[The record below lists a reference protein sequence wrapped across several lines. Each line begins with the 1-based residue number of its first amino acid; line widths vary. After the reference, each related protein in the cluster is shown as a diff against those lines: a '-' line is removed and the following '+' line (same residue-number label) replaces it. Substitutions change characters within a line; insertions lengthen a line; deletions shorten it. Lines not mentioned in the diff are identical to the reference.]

1 MSLFSYE
8 AYATKDYGDAPDVYK
23 TTVSSS
29 GPNHIASSNL
39 FIGTIAPDIESDGQ
53 PNSDATG
60 DDNNGDDEDLFTA
73 HVITYEDGD
82 STYSAS
88 VKVTNLSG
96 VTANLYGW
104 IDLNQNQQFDSNE
117 FSSTTV
123 PAGTS
128 NGNITLIWNDL
139 SEIQE
144 GLTFARFRLTT
155 DDLASGTTL
164 TGLGHIGHDSYGL
177 FTNSDETRVYAI
189 AHHRNPH
196 EPAVFCYDA
205 ITGALC
211 PGYDNG
217 AGNPD
222 GKHLDTGSNT
232 NTRTPHQGNHIV
244 INNKIY
250 IPTEY
255 GMSCWNMD
263 TDNSCGFVSFMGPFG
278 NGKTDNA
285 NNCGSTDHTCR
296 SMPGLVG
303 NKMYVM
309 DDSTKI
315 ECVTTMMTDCAGYP
329 IDITSVVGLGVTGAD
344 TRTEVI
350 GDRVYFSYSRS
361 AGQRFVLCWDTVN
374 NEICSDFNSQQP
386 IMVLTQE
393 DDSERDNF
401 FVSYD
406 SSSNPVA
413 ICSGEASIDPVICVD
428 INTGQIDNSL
438 LNGINF
444 NTRGMYFQEVA
455 VLNSAGEMVTYFAD
469 LDHAISYN
477 WVTGIQTTYTNL
489 NDPGRQF
496 HAAQDAGDGCIRY
509 TMEGNAKELDVS
521 QGMPSAGVSVFGCR
535 SYSSSNFATDASNGE
550 IEDHQV
556 TIEKF
561 IAPTLPPSVASG
573 DFDKDGVPDSRDLDD
588 DNDGILDVD
597 EGCSVVHNENF
608 ERFADAFNE
617 IPSLQVAIDTTTVEA
632 TGFESTGQYTLEPT
646 LVVPFLGGGTTP
658 TNSQGQQV
666 GSYLAG
672 SGCSETTTLW
682 DDGNGNVY
690 LIFGTHDYQGGGVPS
705 TDVCEANDPKQAGY
719 IYKPVNK
726 LPVQPNT
733 NYVFSVDVKINTNNL
748 QGHPSN
754 TVPNVEPEIHF
765 YVDGVSVAQY
775 IPDRSAS
782 ITTAEYKTFTF
793 TWNSGNKTSI
803 DWGIYNRTTESSG
816 NDFSIDNVLFQAQT
830 ATSITNCLD
839 IDADD
844 DGIPDNIE
852 AQTTEGYIFPS
863 NDDAATY
870 NANDGVNSSYITTN
884 NGGPGLIPVNT
895 DAMSSIALRVDTTP
909 DYIDTDSDGD
919 GVLDIAENGPDNIHP
934 GSGANT
940 DTDGDGLWD
949 IFDATDSSGASAWH
963 PDDELTTASIAQRV
977 NSFGDVDGDVN
988 GFEPLSQDLDF
999 RDGDEPSQQPV
1010 YDFGDAPDGLDG
1022 EESYKTLAASN
1033 GPRHLPS
1040 TQLYMGPNPTDI
1052 ESDALITLLA
1062 DGDDNTETD
1071 DEGALSGYY
1080 PNNLIN
1086 VGTVT
1091 GSLQVR
1097 FNPLTNDTGQNSFF
1111 YAWVDWNKNGIFEVD
1126 EGLAASNAGTVGEAI
1141 FYATWGEIMDT
1152 RITVPSDFDNGYY
1165 FMRIRLSATSIDL
1178 QGATGTD
1185 EDPRS
1190 LGVVEQIGA
1199 VEDHRV
1205 YFGRFDMGDLRD
1217 SADGTSS
1224 TTSTVDHRTHIRDN
1238 GPAHFPSSDL
1248 FIGTNPTDPDPYNT
1262 ATYNTTYTASHPTK
1276 DDNSGT
1282 PTATRDDDDSLPST
1296 QVTINETDN
1305 LVSFDLSV
1313 TNNTGKN
1320 AYLYA
1325 WLDADHNGQLDVSE
1339 LTAVGSLADDGAI
1352 VIPDNGGSAT
1362 NYSVTW
1368 ENITSWP
1375 LVNQHYGIRF
1385 RLSEDKL
1392 ILSGANSSD
1401 EDPRALGVQLTQGE
1415 IEDYSIRVVASGGT
1429 GGGSTESDFDRDG
1442 VPDSI
1447 DIDDDNDGILDVDE
1461 LGFDPN
1467 YLYRDYFD
1475 AVNPNDPN
1483 QCPLVKHTGDG
1494 FYYAPSHVG
1503 GVGDSNPSGNALAC
1517 AGQHGMGSNTGNQVN
1532 NTWKGYGGSCSSGR
1546 HYSFLTLCNEF
1557 DTAGRCAGQGLTATS
1572 FNDEF
1577 YRVKSQYLPSTTLQ
1591 AGVTYRLRVLMSQGT
1606 MTRTQGVINNQIINP
1621 NETIVGGE
1629 NYYTFDYTPSS
1640 NEPLTTIAVRN
1651 NFVAS
1656 GSNNSGQGNDFAIC
1670 GVELL
1675 TKDLDVTQEGHH
1687 QDIDADD
1694 DGIPDNIEA
1703 QTSDDYILPNI
1714 NSFAQ
1719 YIANDGL
1726 NTAYLTTSSTGSLG
1740 LTPVNTD
1747 QSAPSDSD
1755 TIPDYIDLD
1764 SDADG
1769 TSDIAE
1775 NGPNHPDSITSTTD
1789 TDGDGLLDIF
1799 DANDDSI
1806 INGSSP
1812 GRWTPTDEV
1821 TASTVAH
1828 LKTIF
1833 GDGDTDAVDGAIVP
1847 LQQDLDYRDVDSPGA
1862 PADYGDAPSTYKT
1875 LAADNGPSHIPSTA
1889 LYLGTAATDIEND
1902 GFPNTDASGD
1912 DDNDVN
1918 DEDGLDTYN
1927 LLANKNFISQSIKVT
1942 NTSGSEAFLYAW
1954 LDMNR
1959 NGSFEV
1965 NELFVS
1971 GREGDGGYGIDSNE
1985 PDDAVIHLNWR
1996 FDSTVADGSLY
2007 MRVRLTD
2014 QVLDIAAATNNDI
2027 DPRSFGAGSI
2037 GEVEDHKVELI
2048 VPISTGNQCVID
2060 LISPSFETQ
2069 TSRGSSNGRSIVIV
2083 DSDAPWYSWTE
2094 DGTADHFDGTRPD
2107 WFDNYAPTDG
2117 SRLVGLTYNLENQEG
2132 LSLDLPSALIAGET
2146 YKLTLD
2152 IAGGKLNAGKF
2163 NQAANIDLRIWGN
2176 TQTNVVAP
2184 GKLTVPTG
2192 HVQLASQSVSSNTVL
2207 STQEITFT
2215 PTQNMNSISLSIFT
2229 TDSISV
2235 NTKNYGIVFDNL
2247 SLTNESNR
2255 CSTDLDYGDAPDGIS
2270 GEPSYKTLLANNG
2283 PSQIASTTVR
2293 LGEVETDID
2302 TDGQPTL
2309 NADGDDINN
2318 NDDDDVLNISLQNN
2332 IINIGAETSQY
2343 KIKLTPI
2350 YNTGGNNAY
2359 LYAWVDWNKN
2369 GIFEVDEVLSRVG
2382 TSYPAGKEGEN
2393 HVGINTS
2400 NPQEADMI
2408 LDLPASVVAGNYFM
2422 RVRLTENDPL
2432 DLAGATGTDEDPRSI
2447 GAVSENGEIEDHQ
2460 VRIDRFDMGD
2470 LRDEL
2475 VGLSTNP
2482 SSIDYTTRLEHG
2494 GPAHYPSTELFIG
2507 TEATDADTVDLTN
2520 INYFNNDNPQR
2531 DDETG
2536 TGVDDEDAIGPIDIK
2551 DTDNLVSFD
2560 IPVTNTTGQDAYLYA
2575 WFDFD
2580 RDSVMEV
2587 GELTAVSGGANNG
2600 AIVIPSSSGSQT
2612 VSITWTN
2619 LPTWQYI
2626 NKYYSIRLRLS
2637 EDIIPLNSA
2646 SGTAEDPRQL
2656 GILMSRGEVADFH
2669 VYVQANGTGGGNTQN
2684 DFDRDGVPDSI
2695 DIDDDND
2702 GILDLVEL
2710 GYDPNYLF
2718 ADWFEPASGEAPSH
2732 CPLVKHTAN
2741 GEYNPLVHGGNS
2753 ACGLPGETSNN
2764 QRNSVWGN
2772 FGGEKCSTSANPYG
2786 RGWGYLT
2793 RCSEGD
2799 TGNNCQGTTS
2809 HVGDWYVLQN
2819 QFLPTGDVFKAGE
2832 TYTLRLHVNV
2842 WHSPI
2847 SQFRAVIN
2855 GQTLSPNEA
2864 LTASGDQILTFTYT
2878 PSTDAPLSS
2887 LRLRNVSGGNSGQ
2900 GNDWG
2905 FCGVELLNQTL
2916 HQQQQSG
2923 VVEGNHLDIDSD
2935 DDGIP
2940 DNIEAQTSE
2949 DYILPNVNSFAQ
2961 YIANDGLNTAYLTT
2975 SDQGTKGLTPVNTD
2989 QVVPADIDAIPDY
3002 VDDDS
3007 DGDGISDLIENGAGH
3022 PNTITSTTDT
3032 DGDGLL
3038 DIFDSIDDSSVIG
3051 SAPGN
3056 WSPTDEVTASTV
3068 AHLKTIFGDVD
3079 NDAVDGAIVPL
3090 QLDLDYRDYAPAS
3103 APGVLSISGTI
3114 FEDIIGDGYADGDV
3128 TFNDNTGDQRGL
3140 PNVTVTLYLDDGD
3153 NLPNSSDALIATDVT
3168 DANGEYAFTGLVAG
3182 VYWVASDAPTVSSNG
3197 SSGLIA
3203 EQTIGFTAAGEIP
3216 VAFAIQSYC
3225 ADGLGG
3231 SILSTDTTHNS
3242 DVCYGGKTATG
3253 ADDNTDAGTR
3263 EHITGFYLD
3272 YVLNNLNFGF
3282 SFNVVSN
3289 TEPSGVGSYEQFLL
3303 NANAYSGANVM
3314 RFVPV
3319 VVPNRTTWWEVLN
3332 TDSTVFTA
3340 LTDSNTTIDGKA
3352 YALIDGVT
3360 ARNEDPSLLG
3370 SVTSVGADWN
3380 TRTISQVDAP
3390 DFAINHVRNNTCGRS
3405 FYAQTNAESISWSG
3419 CAAIE
3424 TTSNVHNIT
3433 VQNMGVYSDD
3443 SDGTVSGPGFF
3454 ARDAIQDFDFNNNVI
3469 GVLPTGVEAA
3479 NQLYRGAIINNG
3491 INWGGEIDYDGSGEI
3506 DSNYFANTWDTAIII
3521 WYITGPLDPRD
3532 KFVISDNYIIDVDGS
3547 GIVLDR
3553 GTNATTI
3560 KGNYIDNAKFAG
3572 IDNASGASYLDI
3584 LQNTVTNTQG
3594 FFDKSNTAYDN
3605 AHVSEWYPH
3614 SGISLGYG
3622 SSIVAEY
3629 NKVINGAAGVNGI
3642 DYAPGLGRG
3651 IKISKNQFG
3660 NNGGIAIDIGEE
3672 DGIDTNP
3679 HQGDSRRCY
3688 LATYHGTPTV
3698 TGPALPLI
3706 EKAELSGNTL
3716 TVEGKHCNG
3725 AFVSENS
3732 YEIQFYIVSGDA
3744 TDTSTSSTTAS
3755 PVGGWSFMPNIG
3767 NEITG
3772 LTYGEGVT
3780 YLGSLTQQTNGTFSG
3795 TVNVSGLSVGDTIGA
3810 ISFSD
3815 HAVGTGQVPGQTSEF
3830 SANFIV
3836 GAGDLDYGDAPDS
3849 TVGVGVQDYRT
3860 SKADNGPSHS
3870 ISTGLFLGTN
3880 ATDEESDALGV
3891 AQLLAQGDDL
3901 DANNDEDGLS
3911 QVELVNTA
3919 TEYSMPVKVTNTT
3932 GSDAYLYA
3940 WVDWNNN
3947 GRFDA
3952 DEAVSGM
3959 PLTVA
3964 NSDTSAT
3971 ITWNTLPSLTT
3982 GATYYVRMRLSDV
3995 VLTGSPTGSDEDPR
4009 SFGAA
4014 TIGEVEDHLL
4024 TIIDPSLPINPVC
4037 LTDVMRN
4044 TLTDYV
4050 AWNGNNNGY
4059 NEQYTANSWSADLP
4073 IQQGFQV
4080 IGRLESTSSVPI
4092 NTNSASGHTG
4102 VSISRTASFAVREMA
4117 NYATSFN
4124 SIPNGEVS
4132 ITYSY
4137 LPVTGNEDS
4146 AISFE
4151 ISNFWHT
4158 GIYTDDMTVSFT
4170 GNFGQGRT
4178 YIKPP
4183 ESSGAGNLLVPTYD
4197 PTGVDIEPAKVYT
4210 ILDLRQGKTGTA
4222 GGGVA
4227 YPVFT
4232 LAAGQSITI
4241 NVGNIPA
4248 GLNYYMETHH
4258 YRVSD
4263 CTNTSD
4269 ADYGDA
4275 PDSGIGNGVG
4285 NYRTLSNDNGPY
4297 HLNDGTINI
4306 YVGTTPPDDES
4317 EGVQSINAD
4326 GDDLD
4331 GTDDEDSLGIIALYE
4346 TSTAFA
4352 YNQLVN
4358 NSSGSDAYL
4367 YAWVDWDNNGTFDKD
4382 EFVEGG
4388 ASAGDPII
4396 IPTVS
4401 TNVETS
4407 MLWNTLPA
4415 LSSMDEYYLRVRISD
4430 QLLSDSVSGSSEDPR
4445 SFGNGGA
4452 GEIEDQVLVVEIE
4465 PTIPQVYCAVSNS
4478 AETGEKITQLDG
4490 YDNDPANG
4498 FSGVTI
4504 VGDELHSQAGSG
4516 QPSKRFEL
4524 EILAPNQQITYPIGI
4539 EVEMRLRNLNA
4550 SDGDALFWLT
4560 DHTNM
4565 NGVLIGDNAVYLG
4578 VDALWNS
4585 TNTTVAS
4592 YSQSPVTVM
4601 SNSAGFMTT
4610 AYKRYR
4616 LNMFVQSDNSVTM
4629 QVITMNDDG
4638 SIIETSPVMAGD
4650 QTFDPSQGIYFAHT
4664 GHNNDPASQRHIFGE
4679 INVVAMN
4686 GVACD
4691 YGDAPDANVGTT
4703 LGDYKTRAA
4712 SNGPSHAIDGFIY
4725 LGSSA
4730 PDSDTDAFGDGADVN
4745 GNGSDDDTKGTTPDD
4760 EDAITGTLSLSSN
4773 DLSLNVVC
4781 NDFSSG
4787 SGDLGATVHA
4797 WVDANVNGDFEVSE
4811 YTSSACDDT
4820 SAAADGTSSLN
4831 WTGLQRTGAGDSYI
4845 RLRITNDTLVDAD
4858 SLGSDDRA
4866 YDSVS
4871 NGEVEDH
4878 PITISPVITGY
4889 VFNDNG
4895 GSTGTSINAIKDG
4908 DELGI
4913 TNVYVTLY
4921 NKIDGICTSVLTSDG
4936 TTDANGDGNI
4946 DNADVG
4952 YYSFDGE
4959 LNKDYALYETDGITP
4974 PLDCSAGPPSIGTI
4988 DPATGTALGRDISD
5002 PPNYVSV
5009 NPNVHDIGVMT
5020 TSVNHDFADKQYTNE
5035 YPTCDTSAYLAKN
5048 TPSELYQVNLVTA
5061 DETELG
5067 TASSK
5072 TYNAIGYSIA
5082 QNLIWGVYKNSG
5094 TTNSDVVAINRLNEE
5109 IMRFNVPE
5117 LDGIQF
5123 SSGDVTDDDI
5133 LAVISDAGTGRR
5145 MYFIDVDVNSATYGQ
5160 YLGRSAAL
5168 NIALGDFA
5176 IHPLDTGKG
5185 WGVSSDKKLYRI
5197 DFVADRASSTY
5208 TASATNVG
5216 QTNIVPSSGAVGAF
5230 YFDNLGF
5237 AYASVNSDGSLWRFD
5252 LSNLSAPAADLI
5264 QAIKSGDGVAA
5275 SGNDGARCRYA
5286 PVPTDYGDAPT
5297 ALNYATELAD
5307 MGPRHQTDTGL
5318 PFIGAIGPDN
5328 ENDGQP
5334 TVAADGDDVNGLV
5347 PDDEDGFVQPQ
5358 INGLLVEDD
5367 VVSLTVPVVTSGN
5380 DNLHGWID
5388 FDGDGSFDADEYTT
5402 AVFTTDGNVQ
5412 LDFVAP
5418 ADVQAI
5424 STYVRLRVCSSS
5436 FSCNTPTGSVEDGEV
5451 EDHAIS
5457 LMPVGDLELN
5467 LTLDPSVNVT
5477 IGIPFNVIVSVEN
5490 KGTTVAA
5497 NTKVTLPIPAGYSFV
5512 KAYAG
5517 DGITEITTYDPL
5529 TGELDLG
5536 TIGLGFNDYA
5546 IIRLAPQ
5553 DMSAPSINAEIIAT
5567 DIIDIDSTPNN
5578 GFGNGEDDTD
5588 VVTPVITNIIQP
5600 GACDAPVV
5608 FEGGDAYQS
5617 ANGEYIVTESQT
5629 NQQGYLWSYGFID
5642 LNQPLY
5648 AELAVYLGDRTC
5660 NTGCPNGIES
5670 GADGMTFVLSA
5681 DSRDLNAFGA
5691 FGGGLGVGNIFG
5703 ATPVSPSIVFEF
5715 DTFDN
5720 TFIGATDDAL
5730 GGQYIDHTGVYL
5742 NGDVYTPSA
5751 ANTLIPATSVNG
5763 GELED
5768 GRYHIAQF
5776 EWDPTTN
5783 IFTYYMDGVLV
5794 GQFTRDIRND
5804 IGTRMVRFGFTGSTG
5819 DGYNLQKGCFTHA
5832 PNVLGSDLGDA
5843 PDTTVGTGPNNYTTI
5858 YENDGAMHV
5867 QADTDDNGA
5876 IDLRLG
5882 AEWDADLGD
5891 LQDIGALAD
5900 DNNNFDDEDGI
5911 NALLSATKGDDFN
5924 LEIMV
5929 LEDAARTSTGQQL
5942 HAWLDFNLDG
5952 DWDDANEKIVTEPS
5966 AAIGSN
5972 SFTIPI
5978 PSDATVGYSY
5988 LRVRLCSGNDCALS
6002 TGMAFDGE
6010 VEDYRI
6016 LISDLVG
6023 NNTCD
6028 LIVQTQKPIAATDY
6042 NFNAI
6047 DVTSN
6052 PISFTDIVSPIVITN
6067 QPNINNINAIGFNR
6081 TSGLIYGTF
6090 TDMSQT
6096 DRIHHLF
6103 VTDKTGTS
6111 FIDLGPITAAG
6122 NATIRRLTDGE
6133 SFDFV
6138 EGDSLRHSGYSSTS
6152 TVLSAPT
6159 MGDVTIDGN
6168 TLVVWRTT
6176 WDSLVKID
6184 LNSQTF
6190 TVVNVDIAAMGG
6202 SLTGGAIEVG
6212 ADLAISPQTGL
6223 GYMVDLVGGNLY
6235 SVDLTSGA
6243 IAQQDLVYFGS
6254 EPTLDV
6260 NSKLQAGGLIIDN
6273 ALSLYAITNGGNH
6286 DTNQS
6291 GAIDLDKRSV
6301 IYRINL
6307 PLAEI
6312 EFVTATDAES
6322 LQGNDAAGCYNAVD
6336 YGDANANYG
6345 IASHAYFDAALDGSA
6360 DLMLGNRW
6368 DPEFSQ
6374 WSTIDA
6380 SGDDVHGQD
6389 DEDLN
6394 IPAKIVVE
6402 TPTNLPISVVGNG
6415 FISIWVDLN
6424 NNEDFNDANEQLVND
6439 QAVIAGNN
6447 SIPITLDATSAE
6459 GFNGNTVMR
6468 IRLCSTASSCN
6479 TPEGVATD
6487 GEVEDHWFELLNR
6500 ILLSGF
6506 VFEDNGAGGA
6516 TAAHDGVI
6524 DGDEIGLG
6532 NFTVNVTFN
6541 DAGVTG
6547 VNSGDVIAT
6556 DITSGNGSYQ
6566 FEIGVDFANKNLL
6579 LNVIKQANWIDISE
6593 SDVSIVPQVT
6603 SSAVIDSE
6611 MTVNANAGDN
6621 ITELNFGKVK
6631 EPRME
6636 PDNFT
6641 EAEPGKPVLFEHKF
6655 TAATAG
6661 TVDFSIINEMTEP
6674 ANDDWSSSL
6683 YLDNDC
6689 NGIIDG
6695 ADVVIT
6701 AAIPVS
6707 GNTAICLLSKVFVP
6721 ANASLNAQYNYE
6733 IEANMVFEDSI
6744 GTGHGVTRLVLDS
6757 DTVRATYSGAG
6768 ELKLEK
6774 TVQNIT
6780 QSSAASASNTGKPGD
6795 VLEYVITY
6803 SNIGSGPIKEITVF
6817 DTTPAFSLLNT
6828 AVDCSGVPASLACA
6842 VSTPNGMNS
6851 AGYQGEVK
6859 WILTNELQPGESGT
6873 VSYQVVIE

>member
-1 MSLFSYE
+1 MLSSLYSKRLEILSNDCFLGRLLSLVLILHISGIRSISVSRLLFVDLPSCVQKNIRRCKKINNIFISYLFVSILSLFSYE

-413 ICSGEASIDPVICVD
+413 ICSGEASIDPVICID

-666 GSYLAG
+666 GSYMAG

-682 DDGNGNVY
+682 EESNGNMF
-690 LIFGTHDYQGGGVPS
+690 LIFGTHDYQGAAVD
-705 TDVCEANDPKQAGY
+705 TNDVCEASDPKQAGY

-775 IPDRSAS
+775 IPDRAAS

-895 DAMSSIALRVDTTP
+895 DAMSSIAVRVDTTP

-1224 TTSTVDHRTHIRDN
+1224 STSTVDHRTHIRDN

-1703 QTSDDYILPNI
+1703 QTSDDYILPNV

-1862 PADYGDAPSTYKT
+1862 PADYGDAPISYKT
-1875 LAADNGPSHIPSTA
+1875 LVADNGPSHIPSA
-1889 LYLGTAATDIEND
+1889 VLYLGTAATDIEND
-1902 GFPNTDASGD
+1902 GFPNTDSSGD

-1927 LLANKNFISQSIKVT
+1927 LLANKNYISQSIKVT
-1942 NTSGSEAFLYAW
+1942 NTSGAEAFLYAW

-1971 GREGDGGYGIDSNE
+1971 GREDDGGYGIDSNE
-1985 PDDAVIHLNWR
+1985 PDDAVIHMNWR
-1996 FDSTVADGSLY
+1996 FDSTVADGPLY

-2014 QVLDIAAATNNDI
+2014 QILDIAAATNNDL
-2027 DPRSFGAGSI
+2027 DPRSYGAGSI
-2037 GEVEDHKVELI
+2037 GEVEDHKVELTM
-2048 VPISTGNQCVID
+2048 PISTGNQCVID

-2069 TSRGSSNGRSIVIV
+2069 TSRGSGNGRSIVV
-2083 DSDAPWYSWTE
+2083 LDSDVPWYSWTE
-2094 DGTADHFDGTRPD
+2094 DGTADHFDGIRPD
-2107 WFDNYAPTDG
+2107 WFDNYVPTDG
-2117 SRLVGLTYNLENQEG
+2117 SRLVGLTFNSGNQEG
-2132 LSLDLPSALIAGET
+2132 LSLDLPSPLLAGET

-2152 IAGGKLNAGKF
+2152 IAGGQINANTGKF
-2163 NQAANIDLRIWGN
+2163 TTNANIDVRVWGN
-2176 TQTNVVAP
+2176 TQSNVVAP
-2184 GKLTVPTG
+2184 GMVAIPAG
-2192 HVQLASQSVSSNTVL
+2192 HVQLASQSITSRSALT
-2207 STQEITFT
+2207 TQEIIFT
-2215 PTQNMNSISLSIFT
+2215 PAQNMNTITLSAYTSDDISGAT
-2229 TDSISV
+2229 
-2235 NTKNYGIVFDNL
+2235 NNHGIVFDNL
-2247 SLTNESNR
+2247 SLTNESNS

-2270 GEPSYKTLLANNG
+2270 GELSYKTLLANNG

-2293 LGEVETDID
+2293 LGDVETDIE
-2302 TDGQPTL
+2302 TDGQPTA
-2309 NADGDDINN
+2309 NADGDDANN
-2318 NDDDDVLNISLQNN
+2318 NDDDDVLDVSLHNN

-2343 KIKLTPI
+2343 KVKLQPI

-2656 GILMSRGEVADFH
+2656 GILMNRGEVADFH

-3068 AHLKTIFGDVD
+3068 AHLKTIFGDAD
-3079 NDAVDGAIVPL
+3079 NDAVDGAVSPL
-3090 QLDLDYRDYAPAS
+3090 LLDLDYRDYAPAS

-3153 NLPNSSDALIATDVT
+3153 NLPNISDALIATDVT

-3319 VVPNRTTWWEVLN
+3319 VVPNRTTWWEVSN

-3370 SVTSVGADWN
+3370 PVTSVGADWN

-3405 FYAQTNAESISWSG
+3405 FYAQTNAESKSWSG

-3424 TTSNVHNIT
+3424 TASNAHNIT
-3433 VQNMGVYSDD
+3433 VQNIGVYSDD
-3443 SDGTVSGPGFF
+3443 SDGTVSGPAFF
-3454 ARDAIQDFDFNNNVI
+3454 ARDAIQNFDFNNNVI

-3491 INWGGEIDYDGSGEI
+3491 INWGGELDHDGSGEI

-3521 WYITGPLDPRD
+3521 WYLTDPLDPRD
-3532 KFVISDNYIIDVDGS
+3532 TFVISDNYIIDVDGS

-3572 IDNASGASYLDI
+3572 IDNVSGASSLDI
-3584 LQNTVTNTQG
+3584 IQNTVTNTQG
-3594 FFDKSNTAYDN
+3594 FYDQSNTAYDN
-3605 AHVSEWYPH
+3605 AHVSAWSPH
-3614 SGISLGYG
+3614 AGISLSYG
-3622 SSIVAEY
+3622 SSIVAEF
-3629 NKVINGAAGVNGI
+3629 NKAINGAAGVNGI
-3642 DYAPGLGRG
+3642 DHIHGLGRG

-3660 NNGGIAIDIGEE
+3660 NNGGIAIDIGEN
-3672 DGIDTNP
+3672 DGIDTTP

-3744 TDTSTSSTTAS
+3744 TDTSTSITTAN

-3815 HAVGTGQVPGQTSEF
+3815 HAPGTGAVSGQTSEF

-3849 TVGVGVQDYRT
+3849 TVGVGVQDYHT

-3901 DANNDEDGLS
+3901 DTNNDEDGLS

-4059 NEQYTANSWSADLP
+4059 NEQYTPNSWSADLP

-4263 CTNTSD
+4263 C
-4269 ADYGDA
+4269 
-4275 PDSGIGNGVG
+4275 V
-4285 NYRTLSNDNGPY
+4285 
-4297 HLNDGTINI
+4297 
-4306 YVGTTPPDDES
+4306 
-4317 EGVQSINAD
+4317 
-4326 GDDLD
+4326 
-4331 GTDDEDSLGIIALYE
+4331 
-4346 TSTAFA
+4346 
-4352 YNQLVN
+4352 
-4358 NSSGSDAYL
+4358 
-4367 YAWVDWDNNGTFDKD
+4367 K
-4382 EFVEGG
+4382 
-4388 ASAGDPII
+4388 
-4396 IPTVS
+4396 
-4401 TNVETS
+4401 
-4407 MLWNTLPA
+4407 
-4415 LSSMDEYYLRVRISD
+4415 
-4430 QLLSDSVSGSSEDPR
+4430 
-4445 SFGNGGA
+4445 
-4452 GEIEDQVLVVEIE
+4452 
-4465 PTIPQVYCAVSNS
+4465 
-4478 AETGEKITQLDG
+4478 QLD
-4490 YDNDPANG
+4490 
-4498 FSGVTI
+4498 F
-4504 VGDELHSQAGSG
+4504 
-4516 QPSKRFEL
+4516 
-4524 EILAPNQQITYPIGI
+4524 
-4539 EVEMRLRNLNA
+4539 
-4550 SDGDALFWLT
+4550 
-4560 DHTNM
+4560 
-4565 NGVLIGDNAVYLG
+4565 
-4578 VDALWNS
+4578 
-4585 TNTTVAS
+4585 
-4592 YSQSPVTVM
+4592 
-4601 SNSAGFMTT
+4601 
-4610 AYKRYR
+4610 
-4616 LNMFVQSDNSVTM
+4616 
-4629 QVITMNDDG
+4629 
-4638 SIIETSPVMAGD
+4638 
-4650 QTFDPSQGIYFAHT
+4650 
-4664 GHNNDPASQRHIFGE
+4664 
-4679 INVVAMN
+4679 
-4686 GVACD
+4686 
-4691 YGDAPDANVGTT
+4691 GDAPDANMSSDSQGNYSTI
-4703 LGDYKTRAA
+4703 
-4712 SNGPSHAIDGFIY
+4712 NGPTHVIPSTGSTVH
-4725 LGSSA
+4725 LGLLA
-4730 PDSDTDAFGDGADVN
+4730 PDADDGAFGSGADTATHQATIKVTTAPASSGGGNRFFFDGIEAPDLSLAAGTYRFDVSAVPASHVLKFSTIADGTWNSGSAYTTGVTENTGYIDVVVDGSTADNLYYYCQNHAGMGGNAAITVN
-4745 GNGSDDDTKGTTPDD
+4745 SNLALFASGDDITDSDD
-4760 EDAITGTLSLSSN
+4760 EDG
-4773 DLSLNVVC
+4773 
-4781 NDFSSG
+4781 
-4787 SGDLGATVHA
+4787 
-4797 WVDANVNGDFEVSE
+4797 ANVLHHGLRLGNNSYTLPVDVTVNSGTAHVYAWIDWNQDGVFATSE
-4811 YTSSACDDT
+4811 LQQTTATST
-4820 SAAADGTSSLN
+4820 STVDLNFTVPAGVVMGVTAARVRVFTAVPT
-4831 WTGLQRTGAGDSYI
+4831 AG
-4845 RLRITNDTLVDAD
+4845 TNDALGNDSRATSTNVAD
-4858 SLGSDDRA
+4858 
-4866 YDSVS
+4866 
-4871 NGEVEDH
+4871 GEVEDYALVMLDAL
-4878 PITISPVITGY
+4878 TISGY

-4921 NKIDGICTSVLTSDG
+4921 NKTDNVCTSVLTSDG
-4936 TTDANGDGNI
+4936 ITDANNDGNI
-4946 DNADVG
+4946 DNDDIG
-4952 YYSFDGE
+4952 YYAFSGE

-5237 AYASVNSDGSLWRFD
+5237 AYASVNADGSLWRFD

-6593 SDVSIVPQVT
+6593 SDVSTVPQVT

-6689 NGIIDG
+6689 NGIIDS
-6695 ADVVIT
+6695 ADAVIT

>member
-1 MSLFSYE
+1 MLSSLYSKRLEILSNDCFLGRLLSLVLILHISGIRSISVSRLLFVDLPSCVQKNIRRCKKINNIFISYLFVSILSLFSYE

-632 TGFESTGQYTLEPT
+632 AGFESTGQYTLEPT

-1238 GPAHFPSSDL
+1238 GPAHFPSADL

-1769 TSDIAE
+1769 TSDVAE

-1847 LQQDLDYRDVDSPGA
+1847 LQQDLDYRDVDSPGT
-1862 PADYGDAPSTYKT
+1862 PADYGDAPISYKT
-1875 LAADNGPSHIPSTA
+1875 LVADNGPSHIPSA
-1889 LYLGTAATDIEND
+1889 VLYLGTAATDIEND
-1902 GFPNTDASGD
+1902 GFPNTDSSGD

-1927 LLANKNFISQSIKVT
+1927 LLANKNYISQSIKVT
-1942 NTSGSEAFLYAW
+1942 NTSGAEAFLYAW

-1971 GREGDGGYGIDSNE
+1971 GREDDGGYGIDSNE
-1985 PDDAVIHLNWR
+1985 PDDAVIHMNWR
-1996 FDSTVADGSLY
+1996 FDSTVADGPLY

-2014 QVLDIAAATNNDI
+2014 QILDIAAATNNDL
-2027 DPRSFGAGSI
+2027 DPRSYGAGSI
-2037 GEVEDHKVELI
+2037 GEVEDHKVELTM
-2048 VPISTGNQCVID
+2048 PISTGNQCVID

-2069 TSRGSSNGRSIVIV
+2069 TSRGSGNGRSIVV
-2083 DSDAPWYSWTE
+2083 LDSDVPWYSWTE
-2094 DGTADHFDGTRPD
+2094 DGTADHFDGIRPD
-2107 WFDNYAPTDG
+2107 WFDNYVPTDG
-2117 SRLVGLTYNLENQEG
+2117 SRLVGLTFNSGNQEG
-2132 LSLDLPSALIAGET
+2132 LSLDLPSPLLAGET

-2152 IAGGKLNAGKF
+2152 IAGGQINANTGKF
-2163 NQAANIDLRIWGN
+2163 TTNANIDVRVWGN
-2176 TQTNVVAP
+2176 TQSNVVALGMVAIP
-2184 GKLTVPTG
+2184 AG
-2192 HVQLASQSVSSNTVL
+2192 HVQLASQSITSRSALT
-2207 STQEITFT
+2207 TQEIIFT
-2215 PTQNMNSISLSIFT
+2215 PAQNMNTITLSAYTSDDISGAT
-2229 TDSISV
+2229 
-2235 NTKNYGIVFDNL
+2235 NNHGIVFDNL
-2247 SLTNESNR
+2247 SLTNESNS

-2270 GEPSYKTLLANNG
+2270 GELSYKTLLANNG

-2293 LGEVETDID
+2293 LGDVETDIE
-2302 TDGQPTL
+2302 TDGQPTA
-2309 NADGDDINN
+2309 NADGDDANN
-2318 NDDDDVLNISLQNN
+2318 NDDDDVLDVSLHNN

-2343 KIKLTPI
+2343 KVKLQPI

-2656 GILMSRGEVADFH
+2656 GILMNRGEVADFH

-2855 GQTLSPNEA
+2855 GQTLNPNEA

-2878 PSTDAPLSS
+2878 PSADAPLSS

-3056 WSPTDEVTASTV
+3056 WSPTDEVTADTV
-3068 AHLKTIFGDVD
+3068 AHLKTIFGDAD
-3079 NDAVDGAIVPL
+3079 NDAVDGAVSPL
-3090 QLDLDYRDYAPAS
+3090 LLDLDYRDYAPAS

-3319 VVPNRTTWWEVLN
+3319 VVPNRTTWWEVSN

-3370 SVTSVGADWN
+3370 PVTSVGADWN

-3405 FYAQTNAESISWSG
+3405 FYAQTNAESKSWSG

-3424 TTSNVHNIT
+3424 TASNAHNIT
-3433 VQNMGVYSDD
+3433 VQNIGVYSDD
-3443 SDGTVSGPGFF
+3443 SDGTVSGPAFF
-3454 ARDAIQDFDFNNNVI
+3454 ARDAIQNFDFNNNVI

-3491 INWGGEIDYDGSGEI
+3491 INWGGELDHDGSGEI

-3521 WYITGPLDPRD
+3521 WYLTDPLDPRD
-3532 KFVISDNYIIDVDGS
+3532 TFVISDNYIIDVDGS

-3572 IDNASGASYLDI
+3572 IDNVSGASSLDI
-3584 LQNTVTNTQG
+3584 IQNTVTNTQG
-3594 FFDKSNTAYDN
+3594 FYDQSNTAYDN
-3605 AHVSEWYPH
+3605 AHVSAWSPH
-3614 SGISLGYG
+3614 AGISLSYG
-3622 SSIVAEY
+3622 SSIVAEF
-3629 NKVINGAAGVNGI
+3629 NKAINGAAGVNGI
-3642 DYAPGLGRG
+3642 DHIHGLGRG

-3660 NNGGIAIDIGEE
+3660 NNGGIAIDIGEN
-3672 DGIDTNP
+3672 DGIDTTP

-3744 TDTSTSSTTAS
+3744 TDTSTSITTAN

-3815 HAVGTGQVPGQTSEF
+3815 HAPGTGAVSGQTSEF

-4263 CTNTSD
+4263 C
-4269 ADYGDA
+4269 
-4275 PDSGIGNGVG
+4275 V
-4285 NYRTLSNDNGPY
+4285 
-4297 HLNDGTINI
+4297 
-4306 YVGTTPPDDES
+4306 
-4317 EGVQSINAD
+4317 
-4326 GDDLD
+4326 
-4331 GTDDEDSLGIIALYE
+4331 
-4346 TSTAFA
+4346 
-4352 YNQLVN
+4352 
-4358 NSSGSDAYL
+4358 
-4367 YAWVDWDNNGTFDKD
+4367 K
-4382 EFVEGG
+4382 
-4388 ASAGDPII
+4388 
-4396 IPTVS
+4396 
-4401 TNVETS
+4401 
-4407 MLWNTLPA
+4407 
-4415 LSSMDEYYLRVRISD
+4415 
-4430 QLLSDSVSGSSEDPR
+4430 
-4445 SFGNGGA
+4445 
-4452 GEIEDQVLVVEIE
+4452 
-4465 PTIPQVYCAVSNS
+4465 
-4478 AETGEKITQLDG
+4478 QLD
-4490 YDNDPANG
+4490 
-4498 FSGVTI
+4498 F
-4504 VGDELHSQAGSG
+4504 
-4516 QPSKRFEL
+4516 
-4524 EILAPNQQITYPIGI
+4524 
-4539 EVEMRLRNLNA
+4539 
-4550 SDGDALFWLT
+4550 
-4560 DHTNM
+4560 
-4565 NGVLIGDNAVYLG
+4565 
-4578 VDALWNS
+4578 
-4585 TNTTVAS
+4585 
-4592 YSQSPVTVM
+4592 
-4601 SNSAGFMTT
+4601 
-4610 AYKRYR
+4610 
-4616 LNMFVQSDNSVTM
+4616 
-4629 QVITMNDDG
+4629 
-4638 SIIETSPVMAGD
+4638 
-4650 QTFDPSQGIYFAHT
+4650 
-4664 GHNNDPASQRHIFGE
+4664 
-4679 INVVAMN
+4679 
-4686 GVACD
+4686 
-4691 YGDAPDANVGTT
+4691 GDAPDANTSSDSQGNYSTI
-4703 LGDYKTRAA
+4703 
-4712 SNGPSHAIDGFIY
+4712 NGPTHVIPSTGSTVH
-4725 LGSSA
+4725 LGLLA
-4730 PDSDTDAFGDGADVN
+4730 PDADDGAFGSGADTATHQATIKVTTAPASSGGGNRFFFDGIEAPDLSLAAGTYRFDVSAVPASHVLKFSTIADGTWNSGSAYTTGVTENTGYIDVVVDGSTADNLYYYCQNHAGMGGNAAITVN
-4745 GNGSDDDTKGTTPDD
+4745 SNLALFASGDDITDSDD
-4760 EDAITGTLSLSSN
+4760 EDG
-4773 DLSLNVVC
+4773 
-4781 NDFSSG
+4781 
-4787 SGDLGATVHA
+4787 
-4797 WVDANVNGDFEVSE
+4797 ANVLHHGLRLGNNSYTLPVDVTVNSGTAHVYAWIDWNQDGVFATSE
-4811 YTSSACDDT
+4811 LQQTTATST
-4820 SAAADGTSSLN
+4820 STVDLNFTVPAGVVMGVTAARVRVFTAVPT
-4831 WTGLQRTGAGDSYI
+4831 AG
-4845 RLRITNDTLVDAD
+4845 TNDALGNDSRATSTNVAD
-4858 SLGSDDRA
+4858 
-4866 YDSVS
+4866 
-4871 NGEVEDH
+4871 GEVEDYALVMLDAL
-4878 PITISPVITGY
+4878 TISGY

-4921 NKIDGICTSVLTSDG
+4921 NKTDNVCTSVLTSDG
-4936 TTDANGDGNI
+4936 ITDANNDGNI
-4946 DNADVG
+4946 DNDDIG
-4952 YYSFDGE
+4952 YYAFSGE

-5911 NALLSATKGDDFN
+5911 NALLSATKGEDFE

-6459 GFNGNTVMR
+6459 GFNGSTVMR

-6689 NGIIDG
+6689 NGIIDS
-6695 ADVVIT
+6695 ADAVIT

>member
-1 MSLFSYE
+1 MLSSLYSKRLEILSNDCFLGRLLSLVLILHISGIRSISVSRLLFVDLPSCVQKSIRRCKKINNIFISYLFVSILSLFSYE

-477 WVTGIQTTYTNL
+477 WVTGTQTTYTNL

-561 IAPTLPPSVASG
+561 IAPTSPPSVASG

-977 NSFGDVDGDVN
+977 NSFGDVDSDVN

-1238 GPAHFPSSDL
+1238 GPAHFPSADL

-1591 AGVTYRLRVLMSQGT
+1591 AGVTYRLRVLMSQST

-1833 GDGDTDAVDGAIVP
+1833 GDGDTDAVDGAIIP
-1847 LQQDLDYRDVDSPGA
+1847 LQQDLDYRDVDSPGT
-1862 PADYGDAPSTYKT
+1862 PADYGDAPISYKT
-1875 LAADNGPSHIPSTA
+1875 LVADNGPSHIPSA
-1889 LYLGTAATDIEND
+1889 VLYLGTAATDIEND
-1902 GFPNTDASGD
+1902 GFPNTDSSGD

-1927 LLANKNFISQSIKVT
+1927 LLANKNYISQSIKVT
-1942 NTSGSEAFLYAW
+1942 NTSGAEAFLYAW

-1971 GREGDGGYGIDSNE
+1971 GREDDGGYGIDSNE
-1985 PDDAVIHLNWR
+1985 PDDAVIHMNWR
-1996 FDSTVADGSLY
+1996 FDSTVADGPLY

-2014 QVLDIAAATNNDI
+2014 QILDIAAATNNDL
-2027 DPRSFGAGSI
+2027 DPRSYGAGSI
-2037 GEVEDHKVELI
+2037 GEVEDHKVELTM
-2048 VPISTGNQCVID
+2048 PISTGNQCVID

-2069 TSRGSSNGRSIVIV
+2069 TSRGSGNGRSIVV
-2083 DSDAPWYSWTE
+2083 LDSDVPWYSWTE
-2094 DGTADHFDGTRPD
+2094 DGTADHFDGIRPD
-2107 WFDNYAPTDG
+2107 WFDNYVPTDG
-2117 SRLVGLTYNLENQEG
+2117 SRLVGLTFNSGNQEG
-2132 LSLDLPSALIAGET
+2132 LSLDLPSPLLAGET

-2152 IAGGKLNAGKF
+2152 IAGGQINANTGKF
-2163 NQAANIDLRIWGN
+2163 TTNANIDVRVWGN
-2176 TQTNVVAP
+2176 TQSNVVALGMVAIP
-2184 GKLTVPTG
+2184 AG
-2192 HVQLASQSVSSNTVL
+2192 HVQLASQSITSRSALT
-2207 STQEITFT
+2207 TQEIIFT
-2215 PTQNMNSISLSIFT
+2215 PAQNMNTITLSAYTSDDISGAT
-2229 TDSISV
+2229 
-2235 NTKNYGIVFDNL
+2235 NNHGIVFDNL
-2247 SLTNESNR
+2247 SLTNESNS

-2270 GEPSYKTLLANNG
+2270 GELSYKTLLANNG

-2293 LGEVETDID
+2293 LGDVETDIE
-2302 TDGQPTL
+2302 TDGQPTA
-2309 NADGDDINN
+2309 NADGDDANN
-2318 NDDDDVLNISLQNN
+2318 NDDDDVLDVSLHNN

-2343 KIKLTPI
+2343 KVKLQPI

-2656 GILMSRGEVADFH
+2656 GILMNRGEVADFH

-2855 GQTLSPNEA
+2855 GQTLNPNEA

-2878 PSTDAPLSS
+2878 PSADAPLSS

-3056 WSPTDEVTASTV
+3056 WSPTDEVTADTV
-3068 AHLKTIFGDVD
+3068 AHLKTIFGDAD
-3079 NDAVDGAIVPL
+3079 NDAVDGAVSPL
-3090 QLDLDYRDYAPAS
+3090 LLDLDYRDYAPAS

-3168 DANGEYAFTGLVAG
+3168 DAKGEYAFTGLVAG

-3319 VVPNRTTWWEVLN
+3319 VVPNRTTWWEVSN

-3370 SVTSVGADWN
+3370 PVTSVGADWN

-3405 FYAQTNAESISWSG
+3405 FYAQTNAESKSWSG

-3424 TTSNVHNIT
+3424 TASNAHNIT
-3433 VQNMGVYSDD
+3433 VQNIGVYSDD
-3443 SDGTVSGPGFF
+3443 SDGTVSGPAFF
-3454 ARDAIQDFDFNNNVI
+3454 ARDAIQNFDFNNNVI

-3491 INWGGEIDYDGSGEI
+3491 INWGGELDHDGSGEI

-3521 WYITGPLDPRD
+3521 WYLTDPLDPRD
-3532 KFVISDNYIIDVDGS
+3532 TFVISDNYIIDADGS

-3572 IDNASGASYLDI
+3572 IDNVSGASSLDI
-3584 LQNTVTNTQG
+3584 IQNTVTNTQG
-3594 FFDKSNTAYDN
+3594 FYDQSNTAYDN
-3605 AHVSEWYPH
+3605 AHVSAWSPH
-3614 SGISLGYG
+3614 AGISLSYG
-3622 SSIVAEY
+3622 SSIVAEF
-3629 NKVINGAAGVNGI
+3629 NKAINGAAGVNGI
-3642 DYAPGLGRG
+3642 DHIHGLGRG

-3660 NNGGIAIDIGEE
+3660 NNGGIAIDIGEN
-3672 DGIDTNP
+3672 DGIDTTP

-3744 TDTSTSSTTAS
+3744 TDTSTSITTAN

-3815 HAVGTGQVPGQTSEF
+3815 HAPGTGAVSGQTSEF

-4263 CTNTSD
+4263 C
-4269 ADYGDA
+4269 
-4275 PDSGIGNGVG
+4275 V
-4285 NYRTLSNDNGPY
+4285 
-4297 HLNDGTINI
+4297 
-4306 YVGTTPPDDES
+4306 
-4317 EGVQSINAD
+4317 
-4326 GDDLD
+4326 
-4331 GTDDEDSLGIIALYE
+4331 
-4346 TSTAFA
+4346 
-4352 YNQLVN
+4352 
-4358 NSSGSDAYL
+4358 
-4367 YAWVDWDNNGTFDKD
+4367 K
-4382 EFVEGG
+4382 
-4388 ASAGDPII
+4388 
-4396 IPTVS
+4396 
-4401 TNVETS
+4401 
-4407 MLWNTLPA
+4407 
-4415 LSSMDEYYLRVRISD
+4415 
-4430 QLLSDSVSGSSEDPR
+4430 
-4445 SFGNGGA
+4445 
-4452 GEIEDQVLVVEIE
+4452 
-4465 PTIPQVYCAVSNS
+4465 
-4478 AETGEKITQLDG
+4478 QLD
-4490 YDNDPANG
+4490 
-4498 FSGVTI
+4498 F
-4504 VGDELHSQAGSG
+4504 
-4516 QPSKRFEL
+4516 
-4524 EILAPNQQITYPIGI
+4524 
-4539 EVEMRLRNLNA
+4539 
-4550 SDGDALFWLT
+4550 
-4560 DHTNM
+4560 
-4565 NGVLIGDNAVYLG
+4565 
-4578 VDALWNS
+4578 
-4585 TNTTVAS
+4585 
-4592 YSQSPVTVM
+4592 
-4601 SNSAGFMTT
+4601 
-4610 AYKRYR
+4610 
-4616 LNMFVQSDNSVTM
+4616 
-4629 QVITMNDDG
+4629 
-4638 SIIETSPVMAGD
+4638 
-4650 QTFDPSQGIYFAHT
+4650 
-4664 GHNNDPASQRHIFGE
+4664 
-4679 INVVAMN
+4679 
-4686 GVACD
+4686 
-4691 YGDAPDANVGTT
+4691 GDAPDANTSSDSQGNYSTI
-4703 LGDYKTRAA
+4703 
-4712 SNGPSHAIDGFIY
+4712 NGPTHVIPSTGSTVH
-4725 LGSSA
+4725 LGLLA
-4730 PDSDTDAFGDGADVN
+4730 PDADDGAFGSGADTATHQATIKVTTAPASSGGGNRFFFDGIEAPDLSLAAGTYRFDVSAVPASHVLKFSTIADGTWNSGSAYTTGVTENTGYIDVVVDGSTADNLYYYCQNHAGMGGNAAITVN
-4745 GNGSDDDTKGTTPDD
+4745 SNLALFASGDDITDSDD
-4760 EDAITGTLSLSSN
+4760 EDG
-4773 DLSLNVVC
+4773 
-4781 NDFSSG
+4781 
-4787 SGDLGATVHA
+4787 
-4797 WVDANVNGDFEVSE
+4797 ANVLHHGLRLGNNSYTLPVDVTVNSGTAHVYAWIDWNQDGVFATSE
-4811 YTSSACDDT
+4811 LQQTTATST
-4820 SAAADGTSSLN
+4820 STVDLNFTVPAGVVMGVTAARVRVFTAVPT
-4831 WTGLQRTGAGDSYI
+4831 AG
-4845 RLRITNDTLVDAD
+4845 TNDALGNDSRATSTNVAD
-4858 SLGSDDRA
+4858 
-4866 YDSVS
+4866 
-4871 NGEVEDH
+4871 GEVEDYALVMLDAL
-4878 PITISPVITGY
+4878 TISGY

-4921 NKIDGICTSVLTSDG
+4921 NKTDNVCTSVLTSDG
-4936 TTDANGDGNI
+4936 ITDANNDGNI
-4946 DNADVG
+4946 DNDDIG
-4952 YYSFDGE
+4952 YYAFSGE

-5911 NALLSATKGDDFN
+5911 NALLSATKGEDFE

-6459 GFNGNTVMR
+6459 GFNGSTVMR

-6593 SDVSIVPQVT
+6593 SDVSTVPQVT

>member
-1 MSLFSYE
+1 MLSSLYSKRLEILSNDCFLGRLLSLVLILHISGIRSISVSRLLFVDLPSCVQKNIRRCKKINNIFISYLFVSILSLFSYE

-39 FIGTIAPDIESDGQ
+39 FIGAIAPDIESDGQ

-632 TGFESTGQYTLEPT
+632 AGFESTGQYTLEPT

-1591 AGVTYRLRVLMSQGT
+1591 AGVTYRLRVLMSQST

-1769 TSDIAE
+1769 TSDVAE

-1847 LQQDLDYRDVDSPGA
+1847 LQQDLDYRDVDSPGT
-1862 PADYGDAPSTYKT
+1862 PADYGDAPISYKT
-1875 LAADNGPSHIPSTA
+1875 LVADNGPSHIPSA
-1889 LYLGTAATDIEND
+1889 VLYLGTAATDIEND
-1902 GFPNTDASGD
+1902 GFPNTDSSGD

-1927 LLANKNFISQSIKVT
+1927 LLANKNYISQSIKVT
-1942 NTSGSEAFLYAW
+1942 NTSGAEAFLYAW

-1971 GREGDGGYGIDSNE
+1971 GREDDGGYGIDSNE
-1985 PDDAVIHLNWR
+1985 PDDAVIHMNWR
-1996 FDSTVADGSLY
+1996 FDSTVADGPLY

-2014 QVLDIAAATNNDI
+2014 QILDIAAATNNDL
-2027 DPRSFGAGSI
+2027 DPRSYGAGSI
-2037 GEVEDHKVELI
+2037 GEVEDHKVELTM
-2048 VPISTGNQCVID
+2048 PISTGNQCVID

-2069 TSRGSSNGRSIVIV
+2069 TSRGSGNGRSIVV
-2083 DSDAPWYSWTE
+2083 LDSDVPWYSWTE
-2094 DGTADHFDGTRPD
+2094 DGTADHFDGIRPD
-2107 WFDNYAPTDG
+2107 WFDNYVPTDG
-2117 SRLVGLTYNLENQEG
+2117 SRLVGLTFNSGNQEG
-2132 LSLDLPSALIAGET
+2132 LSLDLPSPLLAGET

-2152 IAGGKLNAGKF
+2152 IAGGQINANTGKF
-2163 NQAANIDLRIWGN
+2163 TTNANIDVRVWGN
-2176 TQTNVVAP
+2176 TQSNVVAP
-2184 GKLTVPTG
+2184 GMVAIPAG
-2192 HVQLASQSVSSNTVL
+2192 HVQLASQSITSRSALT
-2207 STQEITFT
+2207 TQEIIFT
-2215 PTQNMNSISLSIFT
+2215 PAQNMNTITLSAYTSDDISGAT
-2229 TDSISV
+2229 
-2235 NTKNYGIVFDNL
+2235 NNHGIVFDNL
-2247 SLTNESNR
+2247 SLTNESNS

-2270 GEPSYKTLLANNG
+2270 GELSYKTLLANNG

-2293 LGEVETDID
+2293 LGDVETDIE
-2302 TDGQPTL
+2302 TDGQPTA
-2309 NADGDDINN
+2309 NADGDDANN
-2318 NDDDDVLNISLQNN
+2318 NDDDDVLDVSLHNN

-2343 KIKLTPI
+2343 KVKLQPI

-2656 GILMSRGEVADFH
+2656 GILMNRGEVADFH

-3056 WSPTDEVTASTV
+3056 WSPTDEVTADTV
-3068 AHLKTIFGDVD
+3068 AHLKTIFGDAD
-3079 NDAVDGAIVPL
+3079 NDAVDGAVSPL
-3090 QLDLDYRDYAPAS
+3090 LLDLDYRDYAPAS

-3319 VVPNRTTWWEVLN
+3319 VVPNRTTWWEVSN

-3370 SVTSVGADWN
+3370 PVTSVGADWN

-3405 FYAQTNAESISWSG
+3405 FYAQTNAESKSWSG

-3424 TTSNVHNIT
+3424 TASNAHNIT
-3433 VQNMGVYSDD
+3433 VQNIGVYSDD
-3443 SDGTVSGPGFF
+3443 SDGTVSGPAFF
-3454 ARDAIQDFDFNNNVI
+3454 ARDAIQNFDFNNNVI

-3491 INWGGEIDYDGSGEI
+3491 INWGGELDHDGSGEI

-3521 WYITGPLDPRD
+3521 WYLTDPLDPRD
-3532 KFVISDNYIIDVDGS
+3532 TFVISDNYIIDVDGS

-3572 IDNASGASYLDI
+3572 IDNVSGASSLDI
-3584 LQNTVTNTQG
+3584 IQNTVTNTQG
-3594 FFDKSNTAYDN
+3594 FYDQSNTAYDN
-3605 AHVSEWYPH
+3605 AHVSAWSPH
-3614 SGISLGYG
+3614 AGISLSYG
-3622 SSIVAEY
+3622 SSIVAEF
-3629 NKVINGAAGVNGI
+3629 NKAINGAAGVNGI
-3642 DYAPGLGRG
+3642 DHIHGLGRG

-3660 NNGGIAIDIGEE
+3660 NNGGIAIDIGEN
-3672 DGIDTNP
+3672 DGIDTTP

-3744 TDTSTSSTTAS
+3744 TDTSTSITTAN

-3815 HAVGTGQVPGQTSEF
+3815 HAPGTGAVSGQTSEF

-4092 NTNSASGHTG
+4092 NTNSGSGHTG

-4263 CTNTSD
+4263 C
-4269 ADYGDA
+4269 
-4275 PDSGIGNGVG
+4275 V
-4285 NYRTLSNDNGPY
+4285 
-4297 HLNDGTINI
+4297 
-4306 YVGTTPPDDES
+4306 
-4317 EGVQSINAD
+4317 
-4326 GDDLD
+4326 
-4331 GTDDEDSLGIIALYE
+4331 
-4346 TSTAFA
+4346 
-4352 YNQLVN
+4352 
-4358 NSSGSDAYL
+4358 
-4367 YAWVDWDNNGTFDKD
+4367 K
-4382 EFVEGG
+4382 
-4388 ASAGDPII
+4388 
-4396 IPTVS
+4396 
-4401 TNVETS
+4401 
-4407 MLWNTLPA
+4407 
-4415 LSSMDEYYLRVRISD
+4415 
-4430 QLLSDSVSGSSEDPR
+4430 
-4445 SFGNGGA
+4445 
-4452 GEIEDQVLVVEIE
+4452 
-4465 PTIPQVYCAVSNS
+4465 
-4478 AETGEKITQLDG
+4478 QLD
-4490 YDNDPANG
+4490 
-4498 FSGVTI
+4498 F
-4504 VGDELHSQAGSG
+4504 
-4516 QPSKRFEL
+4516 
-4524 EILAPNQQITYPIGI
+4524 
-4539 EVEMRLRNLNA
+4539 
-4550 SDGDALFWLT
+4550 
-4560 DHTNM
+4560 
-4565 NGVLIGDNAVYLG
+4565 
-4578 VDALWNS
+4578 
-4585 TNTTVAS
+4585 
-4592 YSQSPVTVM
+4592 
-4601 SNSAGFMTT
+4601 
-4610 AYKRYR
+4610 
-4616 LNMFVQSDNSVTM
+4616 
-4629 QVITMNDDG
+4629 
-4638 SIIETSPVMAGD
+4638 
-4650 QTFDPSQGIYFAHT
+4650 
-4664 GHNNDPASQRHIFGE
+4664 
-4679 INVVAMN
+4679 
-4686 GVACD
+4686 
-4691 YGDAPDANVGTT
+4691 GDAPDANTSSDSQGNYSTI
-4703 LGDYKTRAA
+4703 
-4712 SNGPSHAIDGFIY
+4712 NGPTHVIPSTGSTVH
-4725 LGSSA
+4725 LGLLA
-4730 PDSDTDAFGDGADVN
+4730 PDADDGAFGSGADTATHQATIKVTTAPASSGGGNRFFFDGIEAPDLSLAAGTYRFDVSAVPASHVLKFSTIADGTWNSGSAYTTGVTENTGYIDVVVDGSTADNLYYYCQNHAGMGGNAAITVN
-4745 GNGSDDDTKGTTPDD
+4745 SNLALFASGDDITDSDD
-4760 EDAITGTLSLSSN
+4760 EDG
-4773 DLSLNVVC
+4773 
-4781 NDFSSG
+4781 
-4787 SGDLGATVHA
+4787 
-4797 WVDANVNGDFEVSE
+4797 ANVLHHGLRLGNNSYTLPVDVTVNSGTAHVYAWIDWNQDGVFATSE
-4811 YTSSACDDT
+4811 LQQTTATST
-4820 SAAADGTSSLN
+4820 STVDLNFTVPAGVVMGVTAARVRVFTAVPT
-4831 WTGLQRTGAGDSYI
+4831 AG
-4845 RLRITNDTLVDAD
+4845 TNDALGNDSRATSTNVAD
-4858 SLGSDDRA
+4858 
-4866 YDSVS
+4866 
-4871 NGEVEDH
+4871 GEVEDYALVMLDAL
-4878 PITISPVITGY
+4878 TISGY

-4921 NKIDGICTSVLTSDG
+4921 NKTDNVCTSVLTSDG
-4936 TTDANGDGNI
+4936 ITDANNDGNI
-4946 DNADVG
+4946 DNDDIG
-4952 YYSFDGE
+4952 YYAFSGE

-5867 QADTDDNGA
+5867 QADTDDNGE

-5911 NALLSATKGDDFN
+5911 NALLSATKGEDFE

-6459 GFNGNTVMR
+6459 GFNGSTVMR

-6593 SDVSIVPQVT
+6593 SDVSTVPQVT

>member
-1591 AGVTYRLRVLMSQGT
+1591 AGVTYRLRVLMSQST

-1769 TSDIAE
+1769 TSDVAE

-1862 PADYGDAPSTYKT
+1862 PADYGDAP
-1875 LAADNGPSHIPSTA
+1875 
-1889 LYLGTAATDIEND
+1889 
-1902 GFPNTDASGD
+1902 
-1912 DDNDVN
+1912 
-1918 DEDGLDTYN
+1918 
-1927 LLANKNFISQSIKVT
+1927 
-1942 NTSGSEAFLYAW
+1942 
-1954 LDMNR
+1954 
-1959 NGSFEV
+1959 
-1965 NELFVS
+1965 
-1971 GREGDGGYGIDSNE
+1971 
-1985 PDDAVIHLNWR
+1985 
-1996 FDSTVADGSLY
+1996 
-2007 MRVRLTD
+2007 
-2014 QVLDIAAATNNDI
+2014 
-2027 DPRSFGAGSI
+2027 
-2037 GEVEDHKVELI
+2037 
-2048 VPISTGNQCVID
+2048 
-2060 LISPSFETQ
+2060 
-2069 TSRGSSNGRSIVIV
+2069 
-2083 DSDAPWYSWTE
+2083 
-2094 DGTADHFDGTRPD
+2094 
-2107 WFDNYAPTDG
+2107 
-2117 SRLVGLTYNLENQEG
+2117 
-2132 LSLDLPSALIAGET
+2132 
-2146 YKLTLD
+2146 
-2152 IAGGKLNAGKF
+2152 
-2163 NQAANIDLRIWGN
+2163 
-2176 TQTNVVAP
+2176 
-2184 GKLTVPTG
+2184 
-2192 HVQLASQSVSSNTVL
+2192 
-2207 STQEITFT
+2207 
-2215 PTQNMNSISLSIFT
+2215 
-2229 TDSISV
+2229 
-2235 NTKNYGIVFDNL
+2235 
-2247 SLTNESNR
+2247 
-2255 CSTDLDYGDAPDGIS
+2255 DGIS

-2293 LGEVETDID
+2293 LGDVETDIE
-2302 TDGQPTL
+2302 TDGQPTA
-2309 NADGDDINN
+2309 NADGDDANN
-2318 NDDDDVLNISLQNN
+2318 NDDDDVLDVSLHNN

-2343 KIKLTPI
+2343 KVKLQPI

-2656 GILMSRGEVADFH
+2656 GILMNRGEVADFH

-3253 ADDNTDAGTR
+3253 ADDNIDAGTR

-3370 SVTSVGADWN
+3370 PVTSVGADWN

-3405 FYAQTNAESISWSG
+3405 FYAQTNAESKSWSG

-3424 TTSNVHNIT
+3424 TASNAHNIT
-3433 VQNMGVYSDD
+3433 VQNIGVYSDD
-3443 SDGTVSGPGFF
+3443 SDGTVSGPAFF
-3454 ARDAIQDFDFNNNVI
+3454 ARDAIQNFDFNNNVI

-3491 INWGGEIDYDGSGEI
+3491 INWGGELDHDGSGEI

-3521 WYITGPLDPRD
+3521 WYLTDPLDPRD
-3532 KFVISDNYIIDVDGS
+3532 TFVISDNYIIDVDGS

-3572 IDNASGASYLDI
+3572 IDNVSGASSLDI
-3584 LQNTVTNTQG
+3584 IQNTVTNTQG
-3594 FFDKSNTAYDN
+3594 FYDQSNTAYDN
-3605 AHVSEWYPH
+3605 AHVSAWSPH
-3614 SGISLGYG
+3614 AGISLSYG
-3622 SSIVAEY
+3622 SSIVAEF
-3629 NKVINGAAGVNGI
+3629 NKAINGAAGVNGI
-3642 DYAPGLGRG
+3642 DHIHGLGRG

-3660 NNGGIAIDIGEE
+3660 NNGGIAIDIGEN
-3672 DGIDTNP
+3672 DGIDTTP

-3725 AFVSENS
+3725 AFVSQNS

-3744 TDTSTSSTTAS
+3744 TDTSTSITTAN

-3815 HAVGTGQVPGQTSEF
+3815 HAPGTGAVSGQTSEF

-4092 NTNSASGHTG
+4092 NTNSGSGHTG

-4263 CTNTSD
+4263 C
-4269 ADYGDA
+4269 
-4275 PDSGIGNGVG
+4275 V
-4285 NYRTLSNDNGPY
+4285 
-4297 HLNDGTINI
+4297 
-4306 YVGTTPPDDES
+4306 
-4317 EGVQSINAD
+4317 
-4326 GDDLD
+4326 
-4331 GTDDEDSLGIIALYE
+4331 
-4346 TSTAFA
+4346 
-4352 YNQLVN
+4352 
-4358 NSSGSDAYL
+4358 
-4367 YAWVDWDNNGTFDKD
+4367 K
-4382 EFVEGG
+4382 
-4388 ASAGDPII
+4388 
-4396 IPTVS
+4396 
-4401 TNVETS
+4401 
-4407 MLWNTLPA
+4407 
-4415 LSSMDEYYLRVRISD
+4415 
-4430 QLLSDSVSGSSEDPR
+4430 
-4445 SFGNGGA
+4445 
-4452 GEIEDQVLVVEIE
+4452 
-4465 PTIPQVYCAVSNS
+4465 
-4478 AETGEKITQLDG
+4478 QLD
-4490 YDNDPANG
+4490 
-4498 FSGVTI
+4498 F
-4504 VGDELHSQAGSG
+4504 
-4516 QPSKRFEL
+4516 
-4524 EILAPNQQITYPIGI
+4524 
-4539 EVEMRLRNLNA
+4539 
-4550 SDGDALFWLT
+4550 
-4560 DHTNM
+4560 
-4565 NGVLIGDNAVYLG
+4565 
-4578 VDALWNS
+4578 
-4585 TNTTVAS
+4585 
-4592 YSQSPVTVM
+4592 
-4601 SNSAGFMTT
+4601 
-4610 AYKRYR
+4610 
-4616 LNMFVQSDNSVTM
+4616 
-4629 QVITMNDDG
+4629 
-4638 SIIETSPVMAGD
+4638 
-4650 QTFDPSQGIYFAHT
+4650 
-4664 GHNNDPASQRHIFGE
+4664 
-4679 INVVAMN
+4679 
-4686 GVACD
+4686 
-4691 YGDAPDANVGTT
+4691 GDAPDANTSSDSQGNYSTI
-4703 LGDYKTRAA
+4703 
-4712 SNGPSHAIDGFIY
+4712 NGPTHVIPSTGSTVH
-4725 LGSSA
+4725 LGLLA
-4730 PDSDTDAFGDGADVN
+4730 PDADDGAFGSGADTATHQATIKVTTAPASSGGGNRFFFDGIEAPDLSLAAGTYRFDVSAVPASHVLKFSTIADGTWNSGSAYTTGVTENTGYIDVVVDGSTADNLYYYCQNHAGMGGNAAITVN
-4745 GNGSDDDTKGTTPDD
+4745 SNLALFASGDDITDSDD
-4760 EDAITGTLSLSSN
+4760 EDG
-4773 DLSLNVVC
+4773 
-4781 NDFSSG
+4781 
-4787 SGDLGATVHA
+4787 
-4797 WVDANVNGDFEVSE
+4797 ANVLHHGLRLGNNSYTLPVDVTVNSGTAHVYAWIDWNQDGVFATSE
-4811 YTSSACDDT
+4811 LQQTTATST
-4820 SAAADGTSSLN
+4820 STVDLNFTVPAGVVMGVTAARVRVFTAVPT
-4831 WTGLQRTGAGDSYI
+4831 AG
-4845 RLRITNDTLVDAD
+4845 TNDALGNDSRATSTNVAD
-4858 SLGSDDRA
+4858 
-4866 YDSVS
+4866 
-4871 NGEVEDH
+4871 GEVEDYALVMLDAL
-4878 PITISPVITGY
+4878 TISGY

-4921 NKIDGICTSVLTSDG
+4921 NKTDNVCTSVLTSDG
-4936 TTDANGDGNI
+4936 ITDANNDGNI
-4946 DNADVG
+4946 DNDDIG
-4952 YYSFDGE
+4952 YYAFSGE

-5867 QADTDDNGA
+5867 QADTDDNGE

-5911 NALLSATKGDDFN
+5911 NALLSATKGEDFE

-6047 DVTSN
+6047 DVASN

-6593 SDVSIVPQVT
+6593 SDVSTVPQVT

-6689 NGIIDG
+6689 NGIIDS
-6695 ADVVIT
+6695 ADAVIT

>member
-1 MSLFSYE
+1 MKKIGIDLFYCVGKKIHSCRKIFKSFISLGFISIVSLFSSE
-8 AYATKDYGDAPDVYK
+8 VLATKDFGDAPDDYK
-23 TTVSSS
+23 TIISSG
-29 GPNHIASSNL
+29 GPNHVASSNL
-39 FIGTIAPDIESDGQ
+39 FIGDVAPDIESDGQ

-60 DDNNGDDEDLFTA
+60 DDANGDDEESFTS
-73 HVITYEDGD
+73 HIVSYEDGD
-82 STYSAS
+82 TTYSTD

-104 IDLNQNQQFDSNE
+104 IDLNQNQQFETNE
-117 FSSTTV
+117 FASVTV
-123 PAGTS
+123 PSGTNGS
-128 NGNITLIWNDL
+128 NVTLVWNDL
-139 SEIQE
+139 SEIQD

-155 DDLASGTTL
+155 DDLVSGSSL

-189 AHHRNPH
+189 AHHRNAH
-196 EPAVFCYDA
+196 EPAVFCYDI

-217 AGNPD
+217 AGNPN
-222 GKHLDTGSNT
+222 GKHLDTGAYS
-232 NTRTPHQGNHIV
+232 NTRTPHQGNHIAV
-244 INNKIY
+244 NNKIY

-263 TDNSCGFVSFMGPFG
+263 TDNSCGFVSFMGAFG

-315 ECVTTMMTDCAGYP
+315 ECVTTMMADCSGYP
-329 IDITSVVGLGVTGAD
+329 IDITGVVGLGVTGAD

-350 GDRVYFSYSRS
+350 GDRVYFAYSRN
-361 AGQRFVLCWDTVN
+361 AGQRFVMCWDTTN
-374 NEICSDFNSQQP
+374 NEMCSDFNNQQP
-386 IMVLTQE
+386 ILLLIQE
-393 DDSERDNF
+393 DDAERDNF

-413 ICSGEASIDPVICVD
+413 VCGGDASIDPVICVD
-428 INTGQIDNSL
+428 ITTGQINNGL

-444 NTRGMYFQEVA
+444 NTNGVYFQEVA
-455 VLNSAGEMVTYFAD
+455 ALNSSGQMVTYFAG
-469 LDHAISYN
+469 LDNAISYN
-477 WVTGIQTTYTNL
+477 WATGTQTTYTNL

-496 HAAQDAGDGCIRY
+496 HAAHDAGDGCIRY
-509 TMEGNAKELDVS
+509 TMEGGVKELDVS
-521 QGMPSAGVSVFGCR
+521 QGMPSAGVSEFGCR
-535 SYSSSNFATDASNGE
+535 SYSSSNFAAAASNGE

-556 TIEKF
+556 TIEKY
-561 IAPTLPPSVASG
+561 IAPISPPGVASG

-588 DNDGILDVD
+588 DNDGILDID
-597 EGCSVVHNENF
+597 EGCSIVHNENF

-617 IPSLQVAIDTTTVEA
+617 IPSLQAAIDTTTVEA
-632 TGFESTGQYTLEPT
+632 TGFESTGQYTLEPA

-690 LIFGTHDYQGGGVPS
+690 LIFGTHDYQGGSVPS

-803 DWGIYNRTTESSG
+803 DWGIYNRTIESSG
-816 NDFSIDNVLFQAQT
+816 NDFSIDNVLFQSQT
-830 ATSITNCLD
+830 AVSITNCLD

-870 NANDGVNSSYITTN
+870 NTNDGVNSSYINTN

-895 DAMSSIALRVDTTP
+895 DATSSIAIRVDTTP

-1022 EESYKTLAASN
+1022 EESYKTLAVSN

-1062 DGDDNTETD
+1062 DGDDNTDTD

-1080 PNNLIN
+1080 PNKMIN
-1086 VGTVT
+1086 VGNAN
-1091 GSLQVR
+1091 GAHWIR
-1097 FNPLTNDTGQNSFF
+1097 FNPLTNETGQDAFF

-1126 EGLAASNAGTVGEAI
+1126 EGLAASNSGTVGEAL
-1141 FYATWGEIMDT
+1141 FYATWNEIMDT

-1165 FMRIRLSATSIDL
+1165 FMRIRLSATQIDL
-1178 QGATGTD
+1178 QGAMGTD

-1217 SADGTSS
+1217 TVDGTSS

-1238 GPAHFPSSDL
+1238 GPAHFPSADL

-1262 ATYNTTYTASHPTK
+1262 STYNTTYTSSYANK
-1276 DDNSGT
+1276 DDNTGT
-1282 PTATRDDDDSLPST
+1282 PTAIRDDEDALPAP
-1296 QVTINETDN
+1296 QVTVNETDN
-1305 LVSFDLSV
+1305 LVTFDIPVS
-1313 TNNTGKN
+1313 NNTGAD

-1325 WLDADHNGQLDVSE
+1325 WLDADHNGQLDVGE
-1339 LTAVGSLADDGAI
+1339 LTSVGSIADDGAI

-1368 ENITSWP
+1368 DNITSWP
-1375 LVNQHYGIRF
+1375 LVNQHYGIRL
-1385 RLSEDKL
+1385 RLSEEKL
-1392 ILSGANSSD
+1392 TLSGASSSD

-1475 AVNPNDPN
+1475 AANLNDPN
-1483 QCPLVKHTGDG
+1483 ECPLVKHTGDG

-1503 GVGDSNPSGNALAC
+1503 GVSDSNPSGNALAC
-1517 AGQHGMGSNTGNQVN
+1517 AGQNGMGSNTGNQVN
-1532 NTWKGYGGSCSSGR
+1532 NTWQGYGGSCSSGR
-1546 HYSFLTLCNEF
+1546 YYAFLTLCNEF
-1557 DTAGRCAGQGLTATS
+1557 DTVGRCAGEGLNSMS

-1577 YRVKSQYLPSTTLQ
+1577 YRVKSEYMPSTTLL
-1591 AGVTYRLRVLMSQGT
+1591 AGVTYRLRVLMSQST
-1606 MTRTQGVINNQIINP
+1606 MTKTQGVINNQIINP

-1629 NYYTFDYTPSS
+1629 HYYTFDYTPSS
-1640 NEPLTTIAVRN
+1640 DETLTTIAVRN

-1675 TKDLDVTQEGHH
+1675 TKDLDITQEGHH
-1687 QDIDADD
+1687 RDIDADD

-1703 QTSDDYILPNI
+1703 QTSDDYILPNV

-1726 NTAYLTTSSTGSLG
+1726 NTAYLTTNSTGGLG

-1747 QSAPSDSD
+1747 QSAVTDSD

-1769 TSDIAE
+1769 TSDVAE

-1799 DANDDSI
+1799 DANNDLA

-1812 GRWTPTDEV
+1812 G
-1821 TASTVAH
+1821 
-1828 LKTIF
+1828 
-1833 GDGDTDAVDGAIVP
+1833 
-1847 LQQDLDYRDVDSPGA
+1847 Q
-1862 PADYGDAPSTYKT
+1862 
-1875 LAADNGPSHIPSTA
+1875 
-1889 LYLGTAATDIEND
+1889 
-1902 GFPNTDASGD
+1902 
-1912 DDNDVN
+1912 
-1918 DEDGLDTYN
+1918 
-1927 LLANKNFISQSIKVT
+1927 
-1942 NTSGSEAFLYAW
+1942 
-1954 LDMNR
+1954 
-1959 NGSFEV
+1959 
-1965 NELFVS
+1965 
-1971 GREGDGGYGIDSNE
+1971 
-1985 PDDAVIHLNWR
+1985 
-1996 FDSTVADGSLY
+1996 
-2007 MRVRLTD
+2007 
-2014 QVLDIAAATNNDI
+2014 
-2027 DPRSFGAGSI
+2027 
-2037 GEVEDHKVELI
+2037 
-2048 VPISTGNQCVID
+2048 
-2060 LISPSFETQ
+2060 
-2069 TSRGSSNGRSIVIV
+2069 
-2083 DSDAPWYSWTE
+2083 
-2094 DGTADHFDGTRPD
+2094 
-2107 WFDNYAPTDG
+2107 
-2117 SRLVGLTYNLENQEG
+2117 
-2132 LSLDLPSALIAGET
+2132 
-2146 YKLTLD
+2146 
-2152 IAGGKLNAGKF
+2152 
-2163 NQAANIDLRIWGN
+2163 
-2176 TQTNVVAP
+2176 
-2184 GKLTVPTG
+2184 
-2192 HVQLASQSVSSNTVL
+2192 
-2207 STQEITFT
+2207 
-2215 PTQNMNSISLSIFT
+2215 
-2229 TDSISV
+2229 
-2235 NTKNYGIVFDNL
+2235 
-2247 SLTNESNR
+2247 
-2255 CSTDLDYGDAPDGIS
+2255 
-2270 GEPSYKTLLANNG
+2270 
-2283 PSQIASTTVR
+2283 
-2293 LGEVETDID
+2293 
-2302 TDGQPTL
+2302 
-2309 NADGDDINN
+2309 
-2318 NDDDDVLNISLQNN
+2318 
-2332 IINIGAETSQY
+2332 
-2343 KIKLTPI
+2343 
-2350 YNTGGNNAY
+2350 
-2359 LYAWVDWNKN
+2359 
-2369 GIFEVDEVLSRVG
+2369 
-2382 TSYPAGKEGEN
+2382 
-2393 HVGINTS
+2393 
-2400 NPQEADMI
+2400 
-2408 LDLPASVVAGNYFM
+2408 
-2422 RVRLTENDPL
+2422 
-2432 DLAGATGTDEDPRSI
+2432 
-2447 GAVSENGEIEDHQ
+2447 
-2460 VRIDRFDMGD
+2460 
-2470 LRDEL
+2470 
-2475 VGLSTNP
+2475 
-2482 SSIDYTTRLEHG
+2482 
-2494 GPAHYPSTELFIG
+2494 
-2507 TEATDADTVDLTN
+2507 
-2520 INYFNNDNPQR
+2520 
-2531 DDETG
+2531 
-2536 TGVDDEDAIGPIDIK
+2536 
-2551 DTDNLVSFD
+2551 
-2560 IPVTNTTGQDAYLYA
+2560 
-2575 WFDFD
+2575 
-2580 RDSVMEV
+2580 
-2587 GELTAVSGGANNG
+2587 
-2600 AIVIPSSSGSQT
+2600 
-2612 VSITWTN
+2612 
-2619 LPTWQYI
+2619 
-2626 NKYYSIRLRLS
+2626 
-2637 EDIIPLNSA
+2637 
-2646 SGTAEDPRQL
+2646 
-2656 GILMSRGEVADFH
+2656 
-2669 VYVQANGTGGGNTQN
+2669 
-2684 DFDRDGVPDSI
+2684 
-2695 DIDDDND
+2695 
-2702 GILDLVEL
+2702 
-2710 GYDPNYLF
+2710 
-2718 ADWFEPASGEAPSH
+2718 
-2732 CPLVKHTAN
+2732 
-2741 GEYNPLVHGGNS
+2741 
-2753 ACGLPGETSNN
+2753 
-2764 QRNSVWGN
+2764 
-2772 FGGEKCSTSANPYG
+2772 
-2786 RGWGYLT
+2786 
-2793 RCSEGD
+2793 
-2799 TGNNCQGTTS
+2799 
-2809 HVGDWYVLQN
+2809 
-2819 QFLPTGDVFKAGE
+2819 
-2832 TYTLRLHVNV
+2832 
-2842 WHSPI
+2842 
-2847 SQFRAVIN
+2847 
-2855 GQTLSPNEA
+2855 
-2864 LTASGDQILTFTYT
+2864 
-2878 PSTDAPLSS
+2878 
-2887 LRLRNVSGGNSGQ
+2887 
-2900 GNDWG
+2900 
-2905 FCGVELLNQTL
+2905 
-2916 HQQQQSG
+2916 
-2923 VVEGNHLDIDSD
+2923 
-2935 DDGIP
+2935 
-2940 DNIEAQTSE
+2940 
-2949 DYILPNVNSFAQ
+2949 
-2961 YIANDGLNTAYLTT
+2961 
-2975 SDQGTKGLTPVNTD
+2975 
-2989 QVVPADIDAIPDY
+2989 
-3002 VDDDS
+3002 
-3007 DGDGISDLIENGAGH
+3007 
-3022 PNTITSTTDT
+3022 
-3032 DGDGLL
+3032 
-3038 DIFDSIDDSSVIG
+3038 
-3051 SAPGN
+3051 
-3056 WSPTDEVTASTV
+3056 WSPTDEVTANTV
-3068 AHLKTIFGDVD
+3068 THLKTIFGDTD
-3079 NDAVDGAIVPL
+3079 NDAVDGAVVPL
-3090 QLDLDYRDYAPAS
+3090 QLDLDYRDYAPSS
-3103 APGVLSISGTI
+3103 APPTGTISVNGTI
-3114 FEDIIGDGYADGDV
+3114 FEDITGDGIFYDGDV
-3128 TFNDNTGDQRGL
+3128 VFNDNTGDQRGL
-3140 PNVTVTLYLDDGD
+3140 SNVIVTIYFDDGD
-3153 NLPNSSDALIATDVT
+3153 NLPNSGDTLVSTVTT
-3168 DANGEYAFTGLVAG
+3168 DANGDYEFTGLGTG
-3182 VYWVASDAPTVSSNG
+3182 VYWVAPDAPTVSSNG
-3197 SSGLIA
+3197 STGLVA
-3203 EQTIGFTAAGEIP
+3203 EQTFGMASQFQIP
-3216 VAFAIQSYC
+3216 QTWGIQSYC
-3225 ADGLGG
+3225 ADGSGG
-3231 SILSTDTTHNS
+3231 SILSSDTTHFN
-3242 DVCYGGKTATG
+3242 DACYGGKSATA
-3253 ADDNTDAGTR
+3253 ADDKTDAGTR
-3263 EHITGFYLD
+3263 EHVTGFL
-3272 YVLNNLNFGF
+3272 LNSQIQALGNLSFGF
-3282 SFNVVSN
+3282 SFNVVVN
-3289 TEPSGVGSYEQFLL
+3289 TESSGIGSYEQFLQ
-3303 NANAYSGANVM
+3303 NANAYSGPNVM
-3314 RFVPV
+3314 RFVPAV
-3319 VVPNRTTWWEVLN
+3319 SPNRATWWETST
-3332 TDSTVFTA
+3332 TDTTSFTA

-3352 YALIDGVT
+3352 YDYKDGN
-3360 ARNEDPSLLG
+3360 ADRNEDPSLLG
-3370 SVTSVGADWN
+3370 PVTSVGADWN
-3380 TRTISQVDAP
+3380 TRTISQVETP
-3390 DFAINHVRNNTCGRS
+3390 DLAINHLRNNSCGRS
-3405 FYAQTNAESISWSG
+3405 FYAQVNAESISWSG

-3424 TTSNVHNIT
+3424 TTSNAHNIT

-3443 SDGTVSGPGFF
+3443 SDGTVSGPAFF
-3454 ARDAIQDFDFNNNVI
+3454 ARDAIQNFDFNNNVI
-3469 GVLPTGVEAA
+3469 GVLPTGVEPA
-3479 NQLYRGAIINNG
+3479 NQLYRGVIINNG
-3491 INWGGEIDYDGSGEI
+3491 NNWSGEIDYDGSGEI

-3688 LATYHGTPTV
+3688 LSTYHGSPTV

-3706 EKAELSGNTL
+3706 EKAELSGNSL
-3716 TVEGKHCNG
+3716 TVEGQHCNG

-3732 YEIQFYIVSGDA
+3732 FEIQFYIVSGDA

-3755 PVGGWSFMPNIG
+3755 PVGGWSFMLNIG

-3795 TVNVSGLSVGDTIGA
+3795 TINVSGLSVGDTIGA

-3815 HAVGTGQVPGQTSEF
+3815 HAAGTGAVPGQTSEF

-3836 GAGDLDYGDAPDS
+3836 VAGDLDFGDAPDDGS
-3849 TVGVGVQDYRT
+3849 SNNGTGNYHTLV
-3860 SKADNGPSHS
+3860 ANNGPAH
-3870 ISTGLFLGTN
+3870 IVSTDLFIGTN
-3880 ATDEESDALGV
+3880 ATDVDSDGQPTAT
-3891 AQLLAQGDDL
+3891 ADGDDINGT
-3901 DANNDEDGLS
+3901 NNDEDSLS
-3911 QVELVNTA
+3911 ALTHGYGETFFQKSL
-3919 TEYSMPVKVTNTT
+3919 KVTNTT
-3932 GSDAYLYA
+3932 GADAYLYA
-3940 WVDWNNN
+3940 WVDWNQN
-3947 GRFDA
+3947 GLF
-3952 DEAVSGM
+3952 EESEH
-3959 PLTVA
+3959 LTNGDTNGAILVA
-3964 NSDTSAT
+3964 NNTNGDLFDIIWDSHSGFNADTTLYMRIRISAEELT
-3971 ITWNTLPSLTT
+3971 ASGTSL
-3982 GATYYVRMRLSDV
+3982 GVADARSLSSRG
-3995 VLTGSPTGSDEDPR
+3995 L
-4009 SFGAA
+4009 
-4014 TIGEVEDHLL
+4014 GEVEDHQINIISSPTADSDFGDAFDDGSDATFHTLAASGGARHKLTTSAADTSGDATPPFTDDELL
-4024 TIIDPSLPINPVC
+4024 DMLSPSV
-4037 LTDVMRN
+4037 
-4044 TLTDYV
+4044 
-4050 AWNGNNNGY
+4050 NGNRWVYWDYPANVNHNGGSQNDVLVIKNNMSQNGLGY
-4059 NEQYTANSWSADLP
+4059 SGGDGHDRLILGKPASYYTVVSQGTNAWRVTWPDNRFINLNNVEEIIYNGIPDSTSQEDEDLSDDFIYLGSIRPDMEVGSYQSANADLDD
-4073 IQQGFQV
+4073 INDSSG
-4080 IGRLESTSSVPI
+4080 GSSSVDDED
-4092 NTNSASGHTG
+4092 A
-4102 VSISRTASFAVREMA
+4102 
-4117 NYATSFN
+4117 FN
-4124 SIPNGEVS
+4124 SS
-4132 ITYSY
+4132 T
-4137 LPVTGNEDS
+4137 
-4146 AISFE
+4146 
-4151 ISNFWHT
+4151 
-4158 GIYTDDMTVSFT
+4158 
-4170 GNFGQGRT
+4170 
-4178 YIKPP
+4178 
-4183 ESSGAGNLLVPTYD
+4183 
-4197 PTGVDIEPAKVYT
+4197 T
-4210 ILDLRQGKTGTA
+4210 ILD
-4222 GGGVA
+4222 
-4227 YPVFT
+4227 
-4232 LAAGQSITI
+4232 
-4241 NVGNIPA
+4241 
-4248 GLNYYMETHH
+4248 
-4258 YRVSD
+4258 
-4263 CTNTSD
+4263 TNTSFTLDVPCNDHTGSQDKGATVFGWIDFNNNFMFETTEYAEAACSDSD
-4269 ADYGDA
+4269 AVNN
-4275 PDSGIGNGVG
+4275 GNAVLTWNG
-4285 NYRTLSNDNGPY
+4285 LSNLQAGDRFMR
-4297 HLNDGTINI
+4297 LRI
-4306 YVGTTPPDDES
+4306 TTD
-4317 EGVQSINAD
+4317 
-4326 GDDLD
+4326 
-4331 GTDDEDSLGIIALYE
+4331 ALP
-4346 TSTAFA
+4346 A
-4352 YNQLVN
+4352 
-4358 NSSGSDAYL
+4358 
-4367 YAWVDWDNNGTFDKD
+4367 DNNGTAWD
-4382 EFVEGG
+4382 ER
-4388 ASAGDPII
+4388 SAG
-4396 IPTVS
+4396 TVS
-4401 TNVETS
+4401 NGEVEDHQVTIADCVT
-4407 MLWNTLPA
+4407 TLSTGFSDYVSPA
-4415 LSSMDEYYLRVRISD
+4415 ESQSAGRPAKEVY
-4430 QLLSDSVSGSSEDPR
+4430 R
-4445 SFGNGGA
+4445 SFG
-4452 GEIEDQVLVVEIE
+4452 VEIYE
-4465 PTIPQVYCAVSNS
+4465 SHNSSNYPFRENALINTDGGQPGIFWVGDRVLSIDLVNTDGSKRTANAVGIVPDQAGDGQTRLTLVAFDINNNQIGIKEITEANTHNNSNINPPIILTT
-4478 AETGEKITQLDG
+4478 ADT
-4490 YDNDPANG
+4490 
-4498 FSGVTI
+4498 SGVPIHRVAYYNDRSSASVIGVIGALIEECI
-4504 VGDELHSQAGSG
+4504 VS
-4516 QPSKRFEL
+4516 
-4524 EILAPNQQITYPIGI
+4524 
-4539 EVEMRLRNLNA
+4539 
-4550 SDGDALFWLT
+4550 
-4560 DHTNM
+4560 
-4565 NGVLIGDNAVYLG
+4565 
-4578 VDALWNS
+4578 
-4585 TNTTVAS
+4585 
-4592 YSQSPVTVM
+4592 
-4601 SNSAGFMTT
+4601 
-4610 AYKRYR
+4610 
-4616 LNMFVQSDNSVTM
+4616 
-4629 QVITMNDDG
+4629 
-4638 SIIETSPVMAGD
+4638 SI
-4650 QTFDPSQGIYFAHT
+4650 
-4664 GHNNDPASQRHIFGE
+4664 
-4679 INVVAMN
+4679 
-4686 GVACD
+4686 D
-4691 YGDAPDANVGTT
+4691 YGDAPDANTSSDSQGNYSTI
-4703 LGDYKTRAA
+4703 
-4712 SNGPSHAIDGFIY
+4712 NGPTHVIPSTGSTVY
-4725 LGSSA
+4725 LGLLA
-4730 PDSDTDAFGDGADVN
+4730 PDGDDGAFGSGADTATHQATIKV
-4745 GNGSDDDTKGTTPDD
+4745 TTAP
-4760 EDAITGTLSLSSN
+4760 A
-4773 DLSLNVVC
+4773 
-4781 NDFSSG
+4781 SSG
-4787 SGDLGATVHA
+4787 SGNRFFFDGIEAPDLSLAAGTYRF
-4797 WVDANVNGDFEVSE
+4797 DVSAVPASHVLKFS
-4811 YTSSACDDT
+4811 TI
-4820 SAAADGTSSLN
+4820 ADGTWNSGSAYT
-4831 WTGLQRTGAGDSYI
+4831 TGVTENTGYIDVVVDGSTADNLYYYCQNHADMGGDAA
-4845 RLRITNDTLVDAD
+4845 ITVNSNLALFASGDDIT
-4858 SLGSDDRA
+4858 GSDDEDGANVLHHGLRLGNNSYTLPVDVTVNSGTAHVYGWIDWNQDGVFATSELQQTTATSTSTVDLNFTVPAGVVMGVAAARIRVFTSMPAAGTNDALGNDSRA
-4866 YDSVS
+4866 TSV
-4871 NGEVEDH
+4871 NIADGEVEDYALVMLDAL
-4878 PITISPVITGY
+4878 TITGY

-4895 GSTGTSINAIKDG
+4895 GSTGTSINTVKDG
-4908 DELGI
+4908 DELGMGG
-4913 TNVYVTLY
+4913 VYVTLY
-4921 NKIDGICTSVLTSDG
+4921 NKTDGICTSVLTSDG
-4936 TTDANGDGNI
+4936 TTDANSDGNI
-4946 DNADVG
+4946 DNDDIG
-4952 YYSFDGE
+4952 YYTFTGE

-4974 PLDCSAGPPSIGTI
+4974 PLDCSAGPPSSGTI
-4988 DPATGTALGRDISD
+4988 DPATGISIGRDISD
-5002 PPNYVSV
+5002 PPNYISV
-5009 NPNVHDIGVMT
+5009 NPNVHEVGILT
-5020 TSVNHDFADKQYTNE
+5020 ASVNHDFADKQYTDE
-5035 YPTCDTSAYLAKN
+5035 YPTCDTNAYLAKN

-5061 DETELG
+5061 IEVELG

-5094 TTNSDVVAINRLNEE
+5094 STNSDVVAINLLNQEV
-5109 IMRFNVPE
+5109 MRFNIPE
-5117 LDGIQF
+5117 MNGISF
-5123 SSGDVTDDDI
+5123 ASGDVTDDDI
-5133 LAVISDAGTGRR
+5133 LVVISDAATGRR
-5145 MYFIDVDVNSATYGQ
+5145 MYFIDVNVNSATYGQ
-5160 YLGRSAAL
+5160 YLGRSAPL
-5168 NIALGDFA
+5168 NVALGDFA
-5176 IHPLDTGKG
+5176 IHPLNTNIG
-5185 WGVSSDKKLYRI
+5185 WGVDSDKKLYRI
-5197 DFVADRASSTY
+5197 DFVADRSNSTY

-5237 AYASVNSDGSLWRFD
+5237 AYASVNADGSLWRFD
-5252 LSNLSAPAADLI
+5252 LSNLSAPAVDLI
-5264 QAIKSGDGVAA
+5264 QAIKSGNGVAA

-5297 ALNYATELAD
+5297 TLGYATELAD

-5334 TVAADGDDVNGLV
+5334 TATADGDDANGLV
-5347 PDDEDGFVQPQ
+5347 PDDEDGFTQPQ
-5358 INGLLVEDD
+5358 INGFLVEDD

-5388 FDGDGSFDADEYTT
+5388 FDGDGSFDADEYAT
-5402 AVFTTDGNVQ
+5402 AVFTADGDVQ
-5412 LDFVAP
+5412 LDFTVP
-5418 ADVQAI
+5418 ADVQPI
-5424 STYVRLRVCSSS
+5424 NSFVRLRTCSSS

-5457 LMPVGDLELN
+5457 LMPVGDLELS
-5467 LTLDPSVNVT
+5467 LTLEPSVNVT
-5477 IGIPFNVIVSVEN
+5477 IGIPFNVVISVEN

-5517 DGITEITTYDPL
+5517 DGVTEITTYDPL

-5553 DMSAPSINAEIIAT
+5553 DMSALSIDAEIITT
-5567 DIIDIDSTPNN
+5567 DIIDIDSIPNN
-5578 GFGNGEDDTD
+5578 GFGNDEDDTD
-5588 VVTPVITNIIQP
+5588 VVTPIISNIIQP
-5600 GACDAPVV
+5600 GTCDAPVV

-5617 ANGEYIVTESQT
+5617 ANGEYIVTESQV
-5629 NQQGYLWSYGFID
+5629 NQRGYLWSYGFID

-5691 FGGGLGVGNIFG
+5691 FGGGLGVSDFSG

-5720 TFIGATDDAL
+5720 TYIGATDDAV

-5751 ANTLIPATSVNG
+5751 ANTLISATSVNG

-5776 EWDPTTN
+5776 EWDPSTN
-5783 IFTYYMDGVLV
+5783 TFIYYMDGIVI
-5794 GQFTRDIRND
+5794 GQFTRDIRAD
-5804 IGTRMVRFGFTGSTG
+5804 IGTTMVRFGFTGSTG

-5843 PDTTVGTGPNNYTTI
+5843 PDTTVGTSPNNYTTI

-5867 QADTDDNGA
+5867 QADTDDNGD

-5882 AEWDADLGD
+5882 AKWDADLGD

-5911 NALLSATKGDDFN
+5911 NALLSATKGEDFE

-5929 LEDAARTSTGQQL
+5929 LEDAARTTTGQQL

-5952 DWDDANEKIVTEPS
+5952 DWDDANEKIVIEPS

-5972 SFTIPI
+5972 TFTIPI

-5988 LRVRLCSGNDCALS
+5988 LRVRLCSGNDCAS
-6002 TGMAFDGE
+6002 PTGMSLDGE

-6023 NNTCD
+6023 NSTCD

-6138 EGDSLRHSGYSSTS
+6138 EGDSLRHSGYSSTA
-6152 TVLSAPT
+6152 TVLSSPT

-6190 TVVNVDIAAMGG
+6190 TVVNIDIAAMGG

-6243 IAQQDLVYFGS
+6243 IVQQDLVYFGS

-6260 NSKLQAGGLIIDN
+6260 NNKLQAGGLIIDN

-6322 LQGNDAAGCYNAVD
+6322 LQGNDAAGCYDAVD
-6336 YGDANANYG
+6336 YGDADANYG

-6360 DLMLGNRW
+6360 DLMLGSRW

-6374 WSTIDA
+6374 WSSVDA

-6394 IPAKIVVE
+6394 IPAQIVVE

-6439 QAVIAGNN
+6439 QAVTTGNN
-6447 SIPITLDATSAE
+6447 SIPITLDATSAA

-6479 TPEGVATD
+6479 SPDGAATD

-6506 VFEDNGAGGA
+6506 VFEDNGVGGA

-6541 DAGVTG
+6541 DAGVAG

-6556 DITSGNGSYQ
+6556 EITSGDGSYQ

-6579 LNVIKQANWIDISE
+6579 LNVIKQANWINISE
-6593 SDVSIVPQVT
+6593 SDVSAVPQVT
-6603 SSAVIDSE
+6603 SSNVIDSE

-6641 EAEPGKPVLFEHKF
+6641 EAEPGKPVMFEHKF
-6655 TAATAG
+6655 TAATSG
-6661 TVDFSIINEMTEP
+6661 TVDFSIINVNVEP
-6674 ANDDWSSSL
+6674 ANDGWSSVL
-6683 YLDNDC
+6683 YLDDNC
-6689 NGIIDG
+6689 NGNVDG
-6695 ADVVIT
+6695 ADASIT
-6701 AAIPVS
+6701 APVS
-6707 GNTAICLLSKVFVP
+6707 VTGNTAICLISKVFVP
-6721 ANASLNAQYNYE
+6721 ADASLNAQYNYE
-6733 IEANMVFEDSI
+6733 IEANMVFEDST
-6744 GTGHGVTRLVLDS
+6744 GTGHGVTRLVVDS
-6757 DTVRATYSGAG
+6757 DTVRATYTGAG

-6780 QSSAASASNTGKPGD
+6780 QGSAASVSNTGKPGD

-6803 SNIGSGPIKEITVF
+6803 SNVGSGPIKEITVF
-6817 DTTPAFSLLNT
+6817 DTTPAFSSLNT

-6842 VSTPNGMNS
+6842 VSTPDGTNGL
-6851 AGYQGEVK
+6851 GYQGEVK
-6859 WILTNELQPGESGT
+6859 WTLTNELQPGESGT
-6873 VSYQVVIE
+6873 VKYQIIIE

>member
-8 AYATKDYGDAPDVYK
+8 AYATKDYGDAPDSYK
-23 TTVSSS
+23 TIVSSS

-39 FIGTIAPDIESDGQ
+39 FIGAVAPDIESDGQ

-73 HVITYEDGD
+73 HIVTYQESDNA
-82 STYSAS
+82 YSAT
-88 VKVTNLSG
+88 VKATNLSG
-96 VTANLYGW
+96 VVANLYGW
-104 IDLNQNQQFDSNE
+104 IDLNQNQKFDANE
-117 FSSTTV
+117 FASTTV
-123 PAGTS
+123 PTGSTNS
-128 NGNITLIWNDL
+128 DIILTWNDL

-155 DDLASGTTL
+155 DDLAAGVTA

-189 AHHRNPH
+189 AHHRNPN
-196 EPAVFCYDA
+196 EPAVFCYDI

-222 GKHLDTGSNT
+222 GKHLDTGGNA
-232 NTRTPHQGNHIV
+232 NTRTPHQGNHIAV
-244 INNKIY
+244 NNKIY
-250 IPTEY
+250 LPTEY

-278 NGKTDNA
+278 NSKTDNA
-285 NNCGSTDHTCR
+285 WNCGSTDHTCR

-315 ECVTTMMTDCAGYP
+315 ECVTTMMTDCSGYP
-329 IDITSVVGLGVTGAD
+329 IDITNVVGQGQTQAD
-344 TRTEVI
+344 TRVEVI
-350 GDRVYFSYSRS
+350 GDRVYFAYSRN
-361 AGQRFVLCWDTVN
+361 AGQRFVMCWDTTN
-374 NEICSDFNSQQP
+374 NEVCSDFNSQQP
-386 IMVLTQE
+386 ILLLIQE
-393 DDSERDNF
+393 DDAERDNF

-413 ICSGEASIDPVICVD
+413 VCGGDASIDPVICVD
-428 INTGQIDNSL
+428 ISTGQINNAL

-444 NTRGMYFQEVA
+444 NTRGMYFQEIA
-455 VLNSAGEMVTYFAD
+455 ALNSAGQMVTYFAD
-469 LDHAISYN
+469 LDNAISYN
-477 WVTGIQTTYTNL
+477 WVTGTQTTYTNL

-496 HAAQDAGDGCIRY
+496 HAAQDAGNGCIRY
-509 TMEGNAKELDVS
+509 TMQGNVKELDVS
-521 QGMPSAGVSVFGCR
+521 QGMPSAGVSEFGCS

-561 IAPTLPPSVASG
+561 IAPTSPPSVASG

-632 TGFESTGQYTLEPT
+632 AGFESTGQYTLEPT

-672 SGCSETTTLW
+672 SGCSETTALW

-733 NYVFSVDVKINTNNL
+733 NYVFSVDVKIKTNNL

-803 DWGIYNRTTESSG
+803 DWGVYNRTTESSG

-830 ATSITNCLD
+830 AASITNCLD

-895 DAMSSIALRVDTTP
+895 DATSSIALRVDTTP

-919 GVLDIAENGPDNIHP
+919 GILDIAENGPDNIHP

-988 GFEPLSQDLDF
+988 GFEPLVQDLDF

-1080 PNNLIN
+1080 PNKLIN
-1086 VGTVT
+1086 IGTVT
-1091 GSLQVR
+1091 GSLQMR
-1097 FNPLTNDTGQNSFF
+1097 FNPLTNDTGQDSFF

-1126 EGLAASNAGTVGEAI
+1126 EGLAASNAGNTGEAL

-1165 FMRIRLSATSIDL
+1165 FIRIRLSATSIDL

-1238 GPAHFPSSDL
+1238 GPAHFPSADL
-1248 FIGTNPTDPDPYNT
+1248 FIGTNPTDADPYNT

-1276 DDNSGT
+1276 DDNSGSSA
-1282 PTATRDDDDSLPST
+1282 ATRDDEDSLPST

-1339 LTAVGSLADDGAI
+1339 LTAVGSVADDGAI

-1385 RLSEDKL
+1385 RLSEEKL
-1392 ILSGANSSD
+1392 VLSGANSSD

-1415 IEDYSIRVVASGGT
+1415 IEDYAIRVVASGGT

-1461 LGFDPN
+1461 LGYDPN

-1517 AGQHGMGSNTGNQVN
+1517 AGQYGMGSNTGNQVN

-1557 DTAGRCAGQGLTATS
+1557 DNAGRCEGEGLNATS

-1577 YRVKSQYLPSTTLQ
+1577 YRVRSQYIPSVTLQ

-1640 NEPLTTIAVRN
+1640 NESLTTIAVRN

-1703 QTSDDYILPNI
+1703 QTSDDYILPNV

-1726 NTAYLTTSSTGSLG
+1726 NTAYLTTSSTGGLG

-1747 QSAPSDSD
+1747 QSAATDSD
-1755 TIPDYIDLD
+1755 TLPDYIDLD

-1769 TSDIAE
+1769 TSDVVE

-1799 DANDDSI
+1799 DANNDSV

-1812 GRWTPTDEV
+1812 GLWSPTDEV

-1833 GDGDTDAVDGAIVP
+1833 GDGDTDAIDGAIVP
-1847 LQQDLDYRDVDSPGA
+1847 LQQDLDYRDVDSPGT
-1862 PADYGDAPSTYKT
+1862 PA
-1875 LAADNGPSHIPSTA
+1875 
-1889 LYLGTAATDIEND
+1889 
-1902 GFPNTDASGD
+1902 
-1912 DDNDVN
+1912 
-1918 DEDGLDTYN
+1918 
-1927 LLANKNFISQSIKVT
+1927 
-1942 NTSGSEAFLYAW
+1942 
-1954 LDMNR
+1954 
-1959 NGSFEV
+1959 
-1965 NELFVS
+1965 
-1971 GREGDGGYGIDSNE
+1971 
-1985 PDDAVIHLNWR
+1985 
-1996 FDSTVADGSLY
+1996 
-2007 MRVRLTD
+2007 
-2014 QVLDIAAATNNDI
+2014 
-2027 DPRSFGAGSI
+2027 
-2037 GEVEDHKVELI
+2037 
-2048 VPISTGNQCVID
+2048 
-2060 LISPSFETQ
+2060 
-2069 TSRGSSNGRSIVIV
+2069 
-2083 DSDAPWYSWTE
+2083 
-2094 DGTADHFDGTRPD
+2094 
-2107 WFDNYAPTDG
+2107 
-2117 SRLVGLTYNLENQEG
+2117 
-2132 LSLDLPSALIAGET
+2132 
-2146 YKLTLD
+2146 
-2152 IAGGKLNAGKF
+2152 
-2163 NQAANIDLRIWGN
+2163 
-2176 TQTNVVAP
+2176 
-2184 GKLTVPTG
+2184 
-2192 HVQLASQSVSSNTVL
+2192 
-2207 STQEITFT
+2207 
-2215 PTQNMNSISLSIFT
+2215 
-2229 TDSISV
+2229 
-2235 NTKNYGIVFDNL
+2235 
-2247 SLTNESNR
+2247 
-2255 CSTDLDYGDAPDGIS
+2255 DYGDAPDGIN
-2270 GEPSYKTLLANNG
+2270 GQPNYKTLKASNG
-2283 PSQIASTTVR
+2283 PSQLPSTTVR
-2293 LGEVETDID
+2293 LGEVETDVDI
-2302 TDGQPTL
+2302 DGQPTA
-2309 NADGDDINN
+2309 NADGDDANN
-2318 NDDDDVLNISLQNN
+2318 NDDDDVLDISLNNN

-2343 KIKLTPI
+2343 KVKLKPI

-2393 HVGINTS
+2393 HVGINTNNS
-2400 NPQEADMI
+2400 QEADMI
-2408 LDLPASVVAGNYFM
+2408 LDLPASVAAGNYFM

-2482 SSIDYTTRLEHG
+2482 SSVDYTTRLEHG

-2507 TEATDADTVDLTN
+2507 TEATDADSVDLTN
-2520 INYFNNDNPQR
+2520 INYFNNDDPQR

-2536 TGVDDEDAIGPIDIK
+2536 TGVDDEDAISSASIK

-2560 IPVTNTTGQDAYLYA
+2560 IPVTNTTGKDAYLYA

-2587 GELTAVSGGANNG
+2587 GELTAVSGGTNNG
-2600 AIVIPSSSGSQT
+2600 AIVIPSSSGTQT
-2612 VSITWTN
+2612 VSITWSN
-2619 LPTWQYI
+2619 LPAWQFI
-2626 NKYYSIRLRLS
+2626 NKYYSMRLRLS
-2637 EDIIPLNSA
+2637 EDPLPLNGA
-2646 SGTAEDPRQL
+2646 SGTTEDPRQL
-2656 GILMSRGEVADFH
+2656 GIAMTRGEVADFH

-2718 ADWFEPASGEAPSH
+2718 ADWFEPVSGEAPSH

-2864 LTASGDQILTFTYT
+2864 LTAGGDQILTFTYT
-2878 PSTDAPLSS
+2878 PSADAPLSS

-2961 YIANDGLNTAYLTT
+2961 YIANDGLNTAYLTA
-2975 SDQGTKGLTPVNTD
+2975 SDQGKLGLTPVDSDSTLPD
-2989 QVVPADIDAIPDY
+2989 ADGVPDY
-3002 VDDDS
+3002 VDTNSDS
-3007 DGDGISDLIENGAGH
+3007 DSINDIDENGHTVAAGADMTADSD
-3022 PNTITSTTDT
+3022 N
-3032 DGDGLL
+3032 DGLL
-3038 DIFDSIDDSSVIG
+3038 DVFDSIDDSSVVG
-3051 SAPGN
+3051 TQPGE
-3056 WSPTDEVTASTV
+3056 WSPTDEVTSDTV
-3068 AHLKTIFGDVD
+3068 AHLKTIFGDID
-3079 NDAVDGAIVPL
+3079 TDAVDGAIVPL
-3090 QLDLDYRDYAPAS
+3090 QQDLDYRDIAPMS
-3103 APGVLSISGTI
+3103 NPGILTIGGTI

-3168 DANGEYAFTGLVAG
+3168 DANGEYAFTGLIAG

-3216 VAFAIQSYC
+3216 TAFAIQSYC
-3225 ADGLGG
+3225 ADGLGS

-3319 VVPNRTTWWEVLN
+3319 VVPNRATWWEVSN
-3332 TDSTVFTA
+3332 TDTSVFTA

-3360 ARNEDPSLLG
+3360 ARNEDPTLLG

-3405 FYAQTNAESISWSG
+3405 FYAQTNAESKSWSG

-3424 TTSNVHNIT
+3424 TASNAHNIT
-3433 VQNMGVYSDD
+3433 VQNIGVYSDD
-3443 SDGTVSGPGFF
+3443 SDGTVSGPAFF
-3454 ARDAIQDFDFNNNVI
+3454 ARDAIQNFNFNNNII
-3469 GVLPTGVEAA
+3469 GVLPTGIEAT
-3479 NQLYRGAIINNG
+3479 NQLYRGVIINNG

-3506 DSNYFANTWDTAIII
+3506 DSNYFANTWDAAIII
-3521 WYITGPLDPRD
+3521 WYLTGPLDSRT
-3532 KFVISDNYIIDVDGS
+3532 KFIISDNYIIDVDGS

-3594 FFDKSNTAYDN
+3594 FYDQSNTAYDN
-3605 AHVSEWYPH
+3605 AHVSAWYPH
-3614 SGISLGYG
+3614 SGISLNYG

-3629 NKVINGAAGVNGI
+3629 NKIINGAAGVNGV

-3660 NNGGIAIDIGEE
+3660 NNGGIAIDVGEA
-3672 DGIDTNP
+3672 DSIDTTP
-3679 HQGDSRRCY
+3679 HVYETSTNRRCY
-3688 LATYHGTPTV
+3688 LSTYHGSPTV

-3716 TVEGKHCNG
+3716 TVEGQHCNG

-3744 TDTSTSSTTAS
+3744 TDTSTAS
-3755 PVGGWSFMPNIG
+3755 NTLSPKGGFSFDTNLG

-3772 LTYGEGVT
+3772 LMYGEGVM

-3795 TVNVSGLSVGDTIGA
+3795 TINVSGLSIGDTIGA

-3815 HAVGTGQVPGQTSEF
+3815 HAPGTGAVPGQTSEF

-3836 GAGDLDYGDAPDS
+3836 GAGDLDYGDAPDDGDANSGNDYLTTAATGGAAHAIVNTGATIYLGTIAPDTDDGTLQNSDATADDSNEGSSGINDEDAFATPVQIQTNATGYSKDIACNGDGANIYAWIDINQDGVFETTEAAAPVTCSDTGSGDGSATLTWSGWSPVSTANTFMRVRITTDILTDANTGDALDSRSIGMANDGEIEDHQVTIADCVTSVSTGFSDYVSPAESQSAGRPAKEVYRPFGVEIYESHKSGNYPFRENALINTDGGQPGIFWVGDRALSIDLVNTDGSKRTANAVGIVPDQAGDGATQLTLVAFDINNNQIGSKTITEANTHNNSNINPPIILTTADTGGVPIHRVAYHNDRFSASVIGVVGALIEECLISNFDYGDAPDS
-3849 TVGVGVQDYRT
+3849 TVGVNTQDYRT

-3870 ISTGLFLGTN
+3870 ISADLFLGTN
-3880 ATDEESDALGV
+3880 ATDEEADALAV
-3891 AQLLAQGDDL
+3891 DQLLAQGDDL
-3901 DANNDEDGLS
+3901 DVNNDEDGLS

-3919 TEYSMPVKVTNTT
+3919 TDYSMPVKVTNTT

-3952 DEAVSGM
+3952 DEAISGM

-3964 NSDTSAT
+3964 NGDTSAT
-3971 ITWNTLPSLTT
+3971 IIWNTLPSTLTT

-3995 VLTGSPTGSDEDPR
+3995 VLSGSPSGSDEDPR

-4014 TIGEVEDHLL
+4014 SSGEVEDHLL
-4024 TIIDPSLPINPVC
+4024 TIIDPSEPINPVC

-4044 TLTDYV
+4044 TVTDYV

-4092 NTNSASGHTG
+4092 NTNPANSGHTG
-4102 VSISRTASFAVREMA
+4102 LSISRTASFAIREMA
-4117 NYATSFN
+4117 HYVTSFN

-4132 ITYSY
+4132 INYSY
-4137 LPVTGNEDS
+4137 LPAAGQEDS

-4151 ISNFWHT
+4151 LNNFWHT

-4197 PTGVDIEPAKVYT
+4197 PTGVDIEAAKVYT
-4210 ILDLRQGKTGTA
+4210 VLDLRQGKTGTA

-4241 NVGNIPA
+4241 NVGNIPS

-4263 CTNTSD
+4263 C
-4269 ADYGDA
+4269 
-4275 PDSGIGNGVG
+4275 V
-4285 NYRTLSNDNGPY
+4285 
-4297 HLNDGTINI
+4297 
-4306 YVGTTPPDDES
+4306 
-4317 EGVQSINAD
+4317 
-4326 GDDLD
+4326 
-4331 GTDDEDSLGIIALYE
+4331 
-4346 TSTAFA
+4346 
-4352 YNQLVN
+4352 
-4358 NSSGSDAYL
+4358 
-4367 YAWVDWDNNGTFDKD
+4367 K
-4382 EFVEGG
+4382 
-4388 ASAGDPII
+4388 
-4396 IPTVS
+4396 
-4401 TNVETS
+4401 
-4407 MLWNTLPA
+4407 
-4415 LSSMDEYYLRVRISD
+4415 
-4430 QLLSDSVSGSSEDPR
+4430 
-4445 SFGNGGA
+4445 
-4452 GEIEDQVLVVEIE
+4452 
-4465 PTIPQVYCAVSNS
+4465 
-4478 AETGEKITQLDG
+4478 QLD
-4490 YDNDPANG
+4490 
-4498 FSGVTI
+4498 F
-4504 VGDELHSQAGSG
+4504 
-4516 QPSKRFEL
+4516 
-4524 EILAPNQQITYPIGI
+4524 
-4539 EVEMRLRNLNA
+4539 
-4550 SDGDALFWLT
+4550 
-4560 DHTNM
+4560 
-4565 NGVLIGDNAVYLG
+4565 
-4578 VDALWNS
+4578 
-4585 TNTTVAS
+4585 
-4592 YSQSPVTVM
+4592 
-4601 SNSAGFMTT
+4601 
-4610 AYKRYR
+4610 
-4616 LNMFVQSDNSVTM
+4616 
-4629 QVITMNDDG
+4629 
-4638 SIIETSPVMAGD
+4638 
-4650 QTFDPSQGIYFAHT
+4650 
-4664 GHNNDPASQRHIFGE
+4664 
-4679 INVVAMN
+4679 
-4686 GVACD
+4686 
-4691 YGDAPDANVGTT
+4691 GDAPDANTGSDSQGNYSTI
-4703 LGDYKTRAA
+4703 
-4712 SNGPSHAIDGFIY
+4712 NGPTHVIPSTGSTVH
-4725 LGSSA
+4725 LGLLA
-4730 PDSDTDAFGDGADVN
+4730 PDADDGAFGSGADTATHQATIKV
-4745 GNGSDDDTKGTTPDD
+4745 TTAP
-4760 EDAITGTLSLSSN
+4760 A
-4773 DLSLNVVC
+4773 
-4781 NDFSSG
+4781 SSG
-4787 SGDLGATVHA
+4787 SGNRFFFDGIEAPDLSLAAGTYRF
-4797 WVDANVNGDFEVSE
+4797 DVSAV
-4811 YTSSACDDT
+4811 SASHVLKFST
-4820 SAAADGTSSLN
+4820 IADGTWNSGSTYTTGVTENTGYIDVVVDGSTNNNLYYYCQNHAGMGGDAAITVNSNLALFASGDDITDSDDEDGANVLHHGLRLGNNSYTLPVDVTVNSGTAHVYAWIDWNQDGVFATSELQQTTATSTSTVDLN
-4831 WTGLQRTGAGDSYI
+4831 FTVPAGVVMGVTAARI
-4845 RLRITNDTLVDAD
+4845 RVFTSTPAAGTNDALGNDSRATSVNIAD
-4858 SLGSDDRA
+4858 
-4866 YDSVS
+4866 
-4871 NGEVEDH
+4871 GEVEDYALVMLDAL
-4878 PITISPVITGY
+4878 TITGY

-4895 GSTGTSINAIKDG
+4895 GSTGISINTVKDG
-4908 DELGI
+4908 DELGVGG
-4913 TNVYVTLY
+4913 VYVTLY
-4921 NKIDGICTSVLTSDG
+4921 NKTDQVCTSVLTSDG
-4936 TTDANGDGNI
+4936 ITDANSDGNI
-4946 DNADVG
+4946 DNDDIG
-4952 YYSFDGE
+4952 YYAFTGE

-4974 PLDCSAGPPSIGTI
+4974 PLDCSAGPPSSGTI
-4988 DPATGTALGRDISD
+4988 DPATGMSTGRDISD

-5009 NPNVHDIGVMT
+5009 NPNVHEVGILT
-5020 TSVNHDFADKQYTNE
+5020 ASVNHDFADKQYTNE
-5035 YPTCDTSAYLAKN
+5035 YPTCDTNAYLAKN

-5061 DETELG
+5061 IEVELG

-5082 QNLIWGVYKNSG
+5082 QNLIWGVYQNSG
-5094 TTNSDVVAINRLNEE
+5094 TTNSDVVAINRLNQEV
-5109 IMRFNVPE
+5109 MRFNIPE
-5117 LDGIQF
+5117 MNGISF
-5123 SSGDVTDDDI
+5123 ASGDVTDDDI
-5133 LAVISDAGTGRR
+5133 LVVISDAGTGRR

-5160 YLGRSAAL
+5160 YLGRSAPL

-5176 IHPLDTGKG
+5176 IHPLDTGTG

-5197 DFVADRASSTY
+5197 DFVADRSSSTY
-5208 TASATNVG
+5208 TASAINVG

-5252 LSNLSAPAADLI
+5252 LSNLSAPATDLI

-5307 MGPRHQTDTGL
+5307 MGPRHQTDSGL

-5402 AVFTTDGNVQ
+5402 AAFTTDGNVQ
-5412 LDFVAP
+5412 LNFIAP
-5418 ADVQAI
+5418 ADVQSI
-5424 STYVRLRVCSSS
+5424 GTYVRLRVCSSS
-5436 FSCNTPTGSVEDGEV
+5436 FSCNAPTGSVEDGEV

-5467 LTLDPSVNVT
+5467 LTLEPSVNVT
-5477 IGIPFNVIVSVEN
+5477 IGIPFNVVVSVEN

-5497 NTKVTLPIPAGYSFV
+5497 NTKVTIPIPAGYSFV

-5517 DGITEITTYDPL
+5517 DGVTEITTYDPL

-5588 VVTPVITNIIQP
+5588 VVTPIISNIIQP

-5617 ANGEYIVTESQT
+5617 ANGEYIVTESQV
-5629 NQQGYLWSYGFID
+5629 NQRGYLWSYGFID

-5691 FGGGLGVGNIFG
+5691 FGGGLGVSDLFG

-5720 TFIGATDDAL
+5720 TYIGATDDAL

-5776 EWDPTTN
+5776 EWDPSTN
-5783 IFTYYMDGVLV
+5783 TFIYYMDGVV
-5794 GQFTRDIRND
+5794 IGQFTRDIRAD
-5804 IGTRMVRFGFTGSTG
+5804 IGTTMVRFGFTGSTG
-5819 DGYNLQKGCFTHA
+5819 SGYNLQKGCFTHA

-5843 PDTTVGTGPNNYTTI
+5843 PDTTIGTGPNNYTTI

-5867 QADTDDNGA
+5867 QADTDDNGE

-5882 AEWDADLGD
+5882 AQWDADLGD

-5911 NALLSATKGDDFN
+5911 NALLSATKGNDFE

-5929 LEDAARTSTGQQL
+5929 LEDAARTTTGQQL

-5952 DWDDANEKIVTEPS
+5952 DWDDANEKIVTELN
-5966 AAIGSN
+5966 AVIGSN

-5978 PSDATVGYSY
+5978 PNDATVGYSY
-5988 LRVRLCSGNDCALS
+5988 LRVRLCSGNDCALP

-6016 LISDLVG
+6016 LVSDLVG
-6023 NNTCD
+6023 NSTCD

-6047 DVTSN
+6047 DVTTN

-6152 TVLSAPT
+6152 TVLSSPT

-6202 SLTGGAIEVG
+6202 SVTGGPIEVG

-6243 IAQQDLVYFGS
+6243 IVQQDLVYFGS

-6260 NSKLQAGGLIIDN
+6260 NNKLQAGGLIIDN

-6286 DTNQS
+6286 DTNQDGS
-6291 GAIDLDKRSV
+6291 INLNGRSV
-6301 IYRINL
+6301 VYRINL
-6307 PLAEI
+6307 PVAEV
-6312 EFVTATDAES
+6312 EFVTETDAES

-6345 IASHAYFDAALDGSA
+6345 IASHAYFDAALDGTA

-6368 DPEFSQ
+6368 DPEFTQ
-6374 WSTIDA
+6374 WSTPDA
-6380 SGDDVHGQD
+6380 SGDDIHGQD

-6394 IPAKIVVE
+6394 IPTQIVVE

-6447 SIPITLDATSAE
+6447 SIPITLDATSAA

-6524 DGDEIGLG
+6524 EGDEIGLG

-6541 DAGVTG
+6541 DTGVTG

-6556 DITSGNGSYQ
+6556 EITSGDGSYQ

-6593 SDVSIVPQVT
+6593 SNISTIPQVT
-6603 SSAVIDSE
+6603 SANVIDSQ

-6621 ITELNFGKVK
+6621 VTELNFGKVK

-6641 EAEPGKPVLFEHKF
+6641 EAEPGKPVVFEHKF

-6661 TVDFSIINEMTEP
+6661 TVDFSIINVMTEP
-6674 ANDDWSSSL
+6674 ANDDWSSAL

-6695 ADVVIT
+6695 ADAVIS
-6701 AAIPVS
+6701 AVIPVS

-6733 IEANMVFEDSI
+6733 IEANMVFEDSV

-6780 QSSAASASNTGKPGD
+6780 QNSAASASNTGKPGD

-6842 VSTPNGMNS
+6842 VSTPNGINS

-6873 VSYQVVIE
+6873 VKYQVVIE